1 MTTME
6 SQNMH
11 SSIPVSQ
18 NSDIISNS
26 KLDVDQEQQQIS
38 TLNKTQQAPS
48 KELIKNKLNMN
59 SSLNAKADTNT
70 SLNDQKKKDQSDLFD
85 DEDILYNDEDEN
97 EIFREYNILHDR
109 KLRAMDDIKN
119 INERIKNNMIK
130 IEESKKKLA
139 ELKEEKKKRQ
149 GDIMNLLSNKE
160 SIEEIYKNQ
169 IYLLN
174 NSNYNNNTGANGN
187 NNFNENTASLANDI
201 NNLNNLMNDNSA
213 IHLNSNHNLTIID
226 NDISNND
233 EENFKITLKEIKDSE
248 QEKYVEQVI
257 NMFEDIF
264 KKKDE
269 NINESISDII
279 NNSYELFVNNENN
292 ATIDNDENNNEI
304 SVTNFFSKMS
314 LFIANQSMGKFSEM
328 KINLLLRYLL
338 KINYINTKLTRDIKF
353 VNKKYKEQKRE
364 LNDLISSLEK
374 KNLNLKEKNN
384 RLENNIKEYDDNK
397 LFFDK
402 NNNEEL
408 SHEVV
413 IEYEDGIDKNA
424 EINYEDDVI
433 DDNTIE
439 KENEMMNKGLNPYNT
454 NSNNNNNLKQTPV
467 YRKIENQNN
476 KQNKRIIVKDN
487 DESEDKYL
495 NEFLENKGDTRNKY
509 NLKNKPELK
518 KNSLNSNA
526 INNNNE
532 NSIKKINN
540 TNTNNIINLDKNKR
554 LCPTPQHHIRKTEEE
569 LQNLT
574 TIEKDHYNRVQRI
587 MNSGPKYGIFGVN
600 KYNPETSFNKEGSL
614 FSPKKGITNV
624 PKSSN
629 KIDKTVR
636 IESRQNHNFI
646 GIINMTKVVPI
657 KKKKRETGKKLK
669 DKEDEN
675 EGGIKIIN
683 LEQDF
688 INEEDKDDNDDKKI
702 NTSNSNSN
710 SNINNNSTYDNN
722 ANKDIKSTR
731 QNKNEVQGYYLN
743 IINNVKKAK
752 NENNNNN
759 TNVNNTNN
767 NNLNKKETNEKK
779 ENPEPSY
786 KLNYKRSYKST
797 RIRELNLNNDN
808 NSNNNNNIN
817 TSNSNN
823 NQRNYLLNKM
833 SNVRNELSLNTNV
846 TNPTYN
852 STTSNN
858 DTSKRSHSLSEHQ
871 SEEEN
876 GKKESIRKKYNTKKV
891 IVMNSTNNDVS
902 PNQTLRKKI
911 TSIPVSKVVGLGNK
925 NFSANTYE
933 KVNYKAGSK
942 LHAINKNKK

>member
-1 MTTME
+1 MATME
-6 SQNMH
+6 SQNLY
-11 SSIPVSQ
+11 SSIPLSQ
-18 NSDIISNS
+18 NSDIASNL
-26 KLDVDQEQQQIS
+26 KLDVDQNQQQIS
-38 TLNKTQQAPS
+38 NLNKTQQAPS
-48 KELIKNKLNMN
+48 KEIIKNKLNMN

-85 DEDILYNDEDEN
+85 DEDILYNDDDEN
-97 EIFREYNILHDR
+97 EIFREYNILHDK
-109 KLRAMDDIKN
+109 KLKAMDDIKN
-119 INERIKNNMIK
+119 INERIKNNKVK
-130 IEESKKKLA
+130 IEECKKKLA

-169 IYLLN
+169 IYSLTN
-174 NSNYNNNTGANGN
+174 TNYNNNTGANGN
-187 NNFNENTASLANDI
+187 NNYNENTASLANDI

-213 IHLNSNHNLTIID
+213 IHLNSNHNLTID
-226 NDISNND
+226 NEISNTD
-233 EENFKITLKEIKDSE
+233 EDNFKIAFKEIKESE
-248 QEKYVEQVI
+248 QPKYVEQVI

-279 NNSYELFVNNENN
+279 NNSYELFINNDNN
-292 ATIDNDENNNEI
+292 NNTLDNDVNNNEI

-314 LFIANQSMGKFSEM
+314 LFIVNQSQGKFSEI

-353 VNKKYKEQKRE
+353 VNKKYKEQKKE

-374 KNLNLKEKNN
+374 KNINLQEKNN

-402 NNNEEL
+402 NDNEEL

-454 NSNNNNNLKQTPV
+454 NNSNNNNKKNNNNIVKSNPV
-467 YRKIENQNN
+467 YKIIGNQNN
-476 KQNKRIIVKDN
+476 KQTKRILLKDN

-495 NEFLENKGDTRNKY
+495 NEFIENKDNTRNKY
-509 NLKNKPELK
+509 ILKNKPEI
-518 KNSLNSNA
+518 KNNSMNPNNK
-526 INNNNE
+526 INNNINNNNNE
-532 NSIKKINN
+532 NSIRKIKYSNN
-540 TNTNNIINLDKNKR
+540 NQNNIINIDKNKR

-574 TIEKDHYNRVQRI
+574 SIEKDHYNRVQRI

-600 KYNPETSFNKEGSL
+600 KYNPETSLNKDTNL
-614 FSPKKGITNV
+614 FSPKKNITNV
-624 PKSSN
+624 PRSSN

-646 GIINMTKVVPI
+646 GIINMTKVAPI
-657 KKKKRETGKKLK
+657 KKKKRESGKKIK

-675 EGGIKIIN
+675 DGGIKIIN

-688 INEEDKDDNDDKKI
+688 INEEDEENEEDKKI
-702 NTSNSNSN
+702 NTSNNV
-710 SNINNNSTYDNN
+710 NNNIKNN
-722 ANKDIKSTR
+722 ASKDIKINTH
-731 QNKNEVQGYYLN
+731 QYKNEVQGYYLN

-752 NENNNNN
+752 NENNN
-759 TNVNNTNN
+759 TNN
-767 NNLNKKETNEKK
+767 NTTNLNNNEKK
-779 ENPEPSY
+779 ENPQQSHTY
-786 KLNYKRSYKST
+786 RLNNKRSYKST
-797 RIRELNLNNDN
+797 RIQGLNLNNDLNKDN
-808 NSNNNNNIN
+808 NAPK
-817 TSNSNN
+817 
-823 NQRNYLLNKM
+823 NYLINKM
-833 SNVRNELSLNTNV
+833 KEAKNELSLNTNI

-852 STTSNN
+852 SSTNN
-858 DTSKRSHSLSEHQ
+858 DSSKRSHSLSEHQ

-876 GKKESIRKKYNTKKV
+876 GKKDSNRNKYKTKKI
-891 IVMNSTNNDVS
+891 IVMNSVNNEVS
-902 PNQTLRKKI
+902 PNQTLRKRI
-911 TSIPVSKVVGLGNK
+911 TSIPVSKAIGLGNK
-925 NFSANTYE
+925 NFSASTYE
-933 KVNYKAGSK
+933 KVNYKAGNK
-942 LHAINKNKK
+942 LNVLNKNKK

>member
-1 MTTME
+1 MATME
-6 SQNMH
+6 SQNLH
-11 SSIPVSQ
+11 SSIPLSQ
-18 NSDIISNS
+18 NSDIASNL
-26 KLDVDQEQQQIS
+26 KLDVDQNQQQIS
-38 TLNKTQQAPS
+38 NLNKTQQAPS
-48 KELIKNKLNMN
+48 KEIIKNKLNMN

-85 DEDILYNDEDEN
+85 DEDILYNDDDEN
-97 EIFREYNILHDR
+97 EIFREYNILHDK
-109 KLRAMDDIKN
+109 KLKAMDDIKN
-119 INERIKNNMIK
+119 INERIKNNTVK
-130 IEESKKKLA
+130 IEECKKKLA

-169 IYLLN
+169 IYSLTN
-174 NSNYNNNTGANGN
+174 TNYNNNTGVNGN
-187 NNFNENTASLANDI
+187 NNYNENTASLANDI

-213 IHLNSNHNLTIID
+213 IHLNSNHNLTID
-226 NDISNND
+226 NEISNTD
-233 EENFKITLKEIKDSE
+233 EDNFKIAFKEIKESE
-248 QEKYVEQVI
+248 QPKYVEQVI

-279 NNSYELFVNNENN
+279 NNSYELFINNDNN
-292 ATIDNDENNNEI
+292 NNTLDNDVNNNEI
-304 SVTNFFSKMS
+304 SVTNFFSKIS
-314 LFIANQSMGKFSEM
+314 LFIANQSLGKFSEI

-353 VNKKYKEQKRE
+353 VNKKYKEQKKE

-374 KNLNLKEKNN
+374 KNINLQEKNN

-397 LFFDK
+397 LFFGK
-402 NNNEEL
+402 NDNEEL

-454 NSNNNNNLKQTPV
+454 NNSNNKNNNNIVKSNPV
-467 YRKIENQNN
+467 YKIIGNQNN
-476 KQNKRIIVKDN
+476 KQTKRIILKDN

-495 NEFLENKGDTRNKY
+495 NEFIKNKDNTRNKY
-509 NLKNKPELK
+509 ILKNKPEI
-518 KNSLNSNA
+518 KNNSMNPNNK
-526 INNNNE
+526 INNNINNNNNE
-532 NSIKKINN
+532 NSIRKIKYSNN
-540 TNTNNIINLDKNKR
+540 NQNNIINIDKNKR

-600 KYNPETSFNKEGSL
+600 KYNPETSLNKDTNL
-614 FSPKKGITNV
+614 FSPKKNITNV
-624 PKSSN
+624 PRSSN

-646 GIINMTKVVPI
+646 GIINMTKVAPI
-657 KKKKRETGKKLK
+657 KKKKRESGKKIK

-675 EGGIKIIN
+675 DGGIKIIN

-688 INEEDKDDNDDKKI
+688 INEEDKENEEDKKI
-702 NTSNSNSN
+702 NTSNNVN
-710 SNINNNSTYDNN
+710 NNINNNAS
-722 ANKDIKSTR
+722 KDIKINTHH
-731 QNKNEVQGYYLN
+731 NKNEVQGYYLN

-752 NENNNNN
+752 NENNN
-759 TNVNNTNN
+759 TNN
-767 NNLNKKETNEKK
+767 NTTNLNNNEKK
-779 ENPEPSY
+779 ENPQQSHTY
-786 KLNYKRSYKST
+786 RLNNKRSYKST
-797 RIRELNLNNDN
+797 RIQGLNLNNDLNKDN
-808 NSNNNNNIN
+808 NAPK
-817 TSNSNN
+817 
-823 NQRNYLLNKM
+823 NYLINKM
-833 SNVRNELSLNTNV
+833 KEAKNELSLNTNI

-852 STTSNN
+852 SSTNN
-858 DTSKRSHSLSEHQ
+858 DSSKRSHSLSEHQ

-876 GKKESIRKKYNTKKV
+876 GKKDSNRNKYKTKKF
-891 IVMNSTNNDVS
+891 IVMNSVNNEVS
-902 PNQTLRKKI
+902 PNQTLRKRI
-911 TSIPVSKVVGLGNK
+911 TSIPVSKAIGLGNK
-925 NFSANTYE
+925 NFSASTYE
-933 KVNYKAGSK
+933 KVNYKAGNK
-942 LHAINKNKK
+942 LNVLNKNKK

>member
-1 MTTME
+1 MATME
-6 SQNMH
+6 SQNLH
-11 SSIPVSQ
+11 SSIPLSQ
-18 NSDIISNS
+18 NSDIASNL
-26 KLDVDQEQQQIS
+26 KLDVDQNQQQIS
-38 TLNKTQQAPS
+38 NLNKTQQAPS
-48 KELIKNKLNMN
+48 KEIIKNKLNMN

-85 DEDILYNDEDEN
+85 DEDILYNDDDEN
-97 EIFREYNILHDR
+97 EIFREYNILHDK
-109 KLRAMDDIKN
+109 KLKAMDDIKN
-119 INERIKNNMIK
+119 INERIKNNTVK
-130 IEESKKKLA
+130 IEECKKKLA

-169 IYLLN
+169 IYSLTN
-174 NSNYNNNTGANGN
+174 TNYNNNTGANGN
-187 NNFNENTASLANDI
+187 NNYNENTASLANDI

-213 IHLNSNHNLTIID
+213 IHLNSNHNLTID
-226 NDISNND
+226 NEISNTD
-233 EENFKITLKEIKDSE
+233 EDNFKIAFKEIKESE
-248 QEKYVEQVI
+248 QPKYVEQVI

-279 NNSYELFVNNENN
+279 NNSYELFINNDNN
-292 ATIDNDENNNEI
+292 NNTLDNDVNNNEI

-314 LFIANQSMGKFSEM
+314 LFIANQSLGKFSEI

-353 VNKKYKEQKRE
+353 VNKKYKEQKKE

-374 KNLNLKEKNN
+374 KNINLQEKNN
-384 RLENNIKEYDDNK
+384 RLENNIKEYDDSK

-454 NSNNNNNLKQTPV
+454 NNSNNKNNNNIVKSNPV
-467 YRKIENQNN
+467 YKIIGNQNN
-476 KQNKRIIVKDN
+476 KQTKRIILKDN

-495 NEFLENKGDTRNKY
+495 NEFIKNKDNTRNKY
-509 NLKNKPELK
+509 ILKNKPEI
-518 KNSLNSNA
+518 KNNSMNPNNK
-526 INNNNE
+526 INNNINNNNNE
-532 NSIKKINN
+532 NSIRKIKYSNN
-540 TNTNNIINLDKNKR
+540 NQNNIINIDKNKR

-600 KYNPETSFNKEGSL
+600 KYNPETSLNKDTNL
-614 FSPKKGITNV
+614 FSPKKNITNV
-624 PKSSN
+624 PRSSN

-646 GIINMTKVVPI
+646 GIINMTKVAPI
-657 KKKKRETGKKLK
+657 KKKKRESGKKIK

-675 EGGIKIIN
+675 DGGIKIIN

-688 INEEDKDDNDDKKI
+688 INEEDKENEEDKKI
-702 NTSNSNSN
+702 NTSNNVN
-710 SNINNNSTYDNN
+710 NNINNNNTS
-722 ANKDIKSTR
+722 KDIKNTTH
-731 QNKNEVQGYYLN
+731 QYKNEVQGYYLN

-752 NENNNNN
+752 NENNN
-759 TNVNNTNN
+759 TNN
-767 NNLNKKETNEKK
+767 NTTNLNNNEKK
-779 ENPEPSY
+779 ENPQQSHTY
-786 KLNYKRSYKST
+786 RLNNKRSYKST
-797 RIRELNLNNDN
+797 RIQGLNLNNDLNKDN
-808 NSNNNNNIN
+808 NAPK
-817 TSNSNN
+817 
-823 NQRNYLLNKM
+823 NYLINKM
-833 SNVRNELSLNTNV
+833 KEAKNELSLNTNI

-852 STTSNN
+852 SSTNN
-858 DTSKRSHSLSEHQ
+858 DSSKRSHSLSEHQ

-876 GKKESIRKKYNTKKV
+876 GKKDSNRNKYKTKKI
-891 IVMNSTNNDVS
+891 IVMNSVNNEVS
-902 PNQTLRKKI
+902 PNQTLRKRI
-911 TSIPVSKVVGLGNK
+911 TSIPVSKAIGLGNK
-925 NFSANTYE
+925 NFSASTYE
-933 KVNYKAGSK
+933 KVNYKAGNK
-942 LHAINKNKK
+942 LNVLNKNKK

>member
-1 MTTME
+1 MATME
-6 SQNMH
+6 SQNLH
-11 SSIPVSQ
+11 SSIPLSQ
-18 NSDIISNS
+18 NSDIASNL
-26 KLDVDQEQQQIS
+26 KLDVDQNQQQIS
-38 TLNKTQQAPS
+38 NLNKTQQAPS
-48 KELIKNKLNMN
+48 KEIIKNKLNMN

-85 DEDILYNDEDEN
+85 DEDILYNDDDEN
-97 EIFREYNILHDR
+97 EIFREYNILHDK
-109 KLRAMDDIKN
+109 KLKAMDDIKN
-119 INERIKNNMIK
+119 INERIKNNTVK
-130 IEESKKKLA
+130 IEECKKKLA

-169 IYLLN
+169 IYSLTN
-174 NSNYNNNTGANGN
+174 TNYNNNTGANGN
-187 NNFNENTASLANDI
+187 NNYNENTASLANDI

-213 IHLNSNHNLTIID
+213 IHLNSNHNLTID
-226 NDISNND
+226 NEISNTD
-233 EENFKITLKEIKDSE
+233 EDNFKIAFKEIKESE
-248 QEKYVEQVI
+248 QPKYVEQVI

-279 NNSYELFVNNENN
+279 NNSYELFINNDNN
-292 ATIDNDENNNEI
+292 NNTLDNDVNNNEI

-314 LFIANQSMGKFSEM
+314 LFIANQSLGKFSEI

-353 VNKKYKEQKRE
+353 VNKKYKEQKKE

-374 KNLNLKEKNN
+374 KNINLQEKNN

-402 NNNEEL
+402 NDNEEL

-454 NSNNNNNLKQTPV
+454 NNSNNKNNNNIVKSNPV
-467 YRKIENQNN
+467 YKIIGNQNN
-476 KQNKRIIVKDN
+476 KQTKRIILKDN

-495 NEFLENKGDTRNKY
+495 NEFTKNKDNTRNKY
-509 NLKNKPELK
+509 ILKNKPEI
-518 KNSLNSNA
+518 KNNSMNPNNK
-526 INNNNE
+526 INNNINNNNNE
-532 NSIKKINN
+532 NSIRKIKYSNN
-540 TNTNNIINLDKNKR
+540 NQNNIINIDKNKR

-600 KYNPETSFNKEGSL
+600 KYNPETSLNKDTNL
-614 FSPKKGITNV
+614 FSPKKNITNV
-624 PKSSN
+624 PRSSN

-646 GIINMTKVVPI
+646 GIINMTKVAPI
-657 KKKKRETGKKLK
+657 KKKKRESGKKIK

-675 EGGIKIIN
+675 DGGIKIIN

-688 INEEDKDDNDDKKI
+688 INEEDKENEEDKKI
-702 NTSNSNSN
+702 NTSNNVN
-710 SNINNNSTYDNN
+710 NNINNNAS
-722 ANKDIKSTR
+722 KDIKINTHH
-731 QNKNEVQGYYLN
+731 NKNEVQGYYLN

-752 NENNNNN
+752 NENNN
-759 TNVNNTNN
+759 TNN
-767 NNLNKKETNEKK
+767 NTTNLNNNEKK
-779 ENPEPSY
+779 ENPQQSHTY
-786 KLNYKRSYKST
+786 RLNNKRSYKST
-797 RIRELNLNNDN
+797 RIQGLNLNNDLNKDN
-808 NSNNNNNIN
+808 NAPK
-817 TSNSNN
+817 
-823 NQRNYLLNKM
+823 NYLINKM
-833 SNVRNELSLNTNV
+833 KEAKNELSLNTNI

-852 STTSNN
+852 SSTNN
-858 DTSKRSHSLSEHQ
+858 DSSKRSHSLSEHQ

-876 GKKESIRKKYNTKKV
+876 GKKDSNRNKYKTKKI
-891 IVMNSTNNDVS
+891 IVMNSVNNDVS
-902 PNQTLRKKI
+902 PNQTLRKRI
-911 TSIPVSKVVGLGNK
+911 TSIPVSKAIGLGNK
-925 NFSANTYE
+925 NFSASTYE
-933 KVNYKAGSK
+933 KVNYKAGNK
-942 LHAINKNKK
+942 LNVLNKNKK

>member
-1 MTTME
+1 MATME
-6 SQNMH
+6 SQNLH
-11 SSIPVSQ
+11 SSIPLSQ
-18 NSDIISNS
+18 NSDIASNL
-26 KLDVDQEQQQIS
+26 KLDVDQNQQQIS
-38 TLNKTQQAPS
+38 NLNKTQQAPS
-48 KELIKNKLNMN
+48 KEIIKNKLNMN

-85 DEDILYNDEDEN
+85 DEDILYNDDDEN
-97 EIFREYNILHDR
+97 EIFREYNILHDK
-109 KLRAMDDIKN
+109 KLKAMDDIKN
-119 INERIKNNMIK
+119 INERIKNNKVK
-130 IEESKKKLA
+130 IEECKKKLA

-169 IYLLN
+169 IYSLTN
-174 NSNYNNNTGANGN
+174 TNYNNNTGANGN
-187 NNFNENTASLANDI
+187 NNYNENTASLANDI

-213 IHLNSNHNLTIID
+213 IHLNSNHNLTID
-226 NDISNND
+226 NEISNTD
-233 EENFKITLKEIKDSE
+233 EDNFKIAFKEIKESE
-248 QEKYVEQVI
+248 QPKYVEQVI

-279 NNSYELFVNNENN
+279 NNSYELFINNDNN
-292 ATIDNDENNNEI
+292 NNTLDNDVNNNEI

-314 LFIANQSMGKFSEM
+314 LFIANQSLGKFSEI

-338 KINYINTKLTRDIKF
+338 KINYINIKLTRDIKF
-353 VNKKYKEQKRE
+353 VNKKYKEQKKE

-374 KNLNLKEKNN
+374 KNINLQEKNN
-384 RLENNIKEYDDNK
+384 RLENKIKEYDDNK

-402 NNNEEL
+402 NDNEEL

-454 NSNNNNNLKQTPV
+454 NNSNNKNNNNIVKSNPV
-467 YRKIENQNN
+467 YKIIGNQNN
-476 KQNKRIIVKDN
+476 KQTKRIILKDN

-495 NEFLENKGDTRNKY
+495 NEFIKNKDNTRNKY
-509 NLKNKPELK
+509 ILKNKPEI
-518 KNSLNSNA
+518 KNNSMNPNNK
-526 INNNNE
+526 INNNINNNNNE
-532 NSIKKINN
+532 NSIRKIKYSNN
-540 TNTNNIINLDKNKR
+540 NQNNIINIDKNKR

-600 KYNPETSFNKEGSL
+600 KYNPETSLNKDTNL
-614 FSPKKGITNV
+614 FSPKKNITNV
-624 PKSSN
+624 PRSSN

-646 GIINMTKVVPI
+646 GIINMTKVAPI
-657 KKKKRETGKKLK
+657 KKKKRESGKKIK

-675 EGGIKIIN
+675 DGGIKIIN

-688 INEEDKDDNDDKKI
+688 INEEDKENEEDKKI
-702 NTSNSNSN
+702 NTSNNVN
-710 SNINNNSTYDNN
+710 NNINNNAS
-722 ANKDIKSTR
+722 KDIKNTTH
-731 QNKNEVQGYYLN
+731 QYKNEVQGYYLN

-752 NENNNNN
+752 NENNN
-759 TNVNNTNN
+759 TNN
-767 NNLNKKETNEKK
+767 NTTNLNNNEKK
-779 ENPEPSY
+779 ENPQQSHTY
-786 KLNYKRSYKST
+786 RLNNKRSYKST
-797 RIRELNLNNDN
+797 RIQGLNLNNDLNKDN
-808 NSNNNNNIN
+808 NAPK
-817 TSNSNN
+817 
-823 NQRNYLLNKM
+823 NYLINKM
-833 SNVRNELSLNTNV
+833 KEAKNELSLNTNI

-852 STTSNN
+852 SSTNN
-858 DTSKRSHSLSEHQ
+858 DSSKRSHSLSEHQ

-876 GKKESIRKKYNTKKV
+876 GKKDSNRNKYKTKKI
-891 IVMNSTNNDVS
+891 IVVNNVNNEVS
-902 PNQTLRKKI
+902 PNQTLRKRI
-911 TSIPVSKVVGLGNK
+911 TSIPVSKAIGLGNK
-925 NFSANTYE
+925 NFSASTYE
-933 KVNYKAGSK
+933 KVNYKAGNK
-942 LHAINKNKK
+942 LNVLNKNKK

>member
-1 MTTME
+1 MATME
-6 SQNMH
+6 SQNLH
-11 SSIPVSQ
+11 SSIPLSQ
-18 NSDIISNS
+18 NSDIASNL
-26 KLDVDQEQQQIS
+26 KLDVDQNQQQIS
-38 TLNKTQQAPS
+38 NLNKTQQAPS
-48 KELIKNKLNMN
+48 KEIIKNKLNMN

-85 DEDILYNDEDEN
+85 DEDILYNDDDEN
-97 EIFREYNILHDR
+97 EIFREYNILHDK
-109 KLRAMDDIKN
+109 KLKAMDDIKN
-119 INERIKNNMIK
+119 INERIKNNTVK
-130 IEESKKKLA
+130 IEECKKKLA

-169 IYLLN
+169 IYLLTLN
-174 NSNYNNNTGANGN
+174 NYNNNTGTNGN
-187 NNFNENTASLANDI
+187 NNYNENTASLANDI

-213 IHLNSNHNLTIID
+213 IHLNSNHNLTID
-226 NDISNND
+226 NEISNTD
-233 EENFKITLKEIKDSE
+233 EDNFKIAFKEIKESE
-248 QEKYVEQVI
+248 QPKYVEQVI

-279 NNSYELFVNNENN
+279 NNSYELFINNDNN
-292 ATIDNDENNNEI
+292 NNTLDNDVNNNEI

-314 LFIANQSMGKFSEM
+314 LFIANQSLGKFSEI

-353 VNKKYKEQKRE
+353 VNKKYKEQKKE

-374 KNLNLKEKNN
+374 KNINLQEKNN

-402 NNNEEL
+402 NDNEEL

-454 NSNNNNNLKQTPV
+454 NNSNNKNNNNIVKSNPV
-467 YRKIENQNN
+467 YKIIGNQNN
-476 KQNKRIIVKDN
+476 KQTKRIILKDN

-495 NEFLENKGDTRNKY
+495 NEFIKNKDNTRNKY
-509 NLKNKPELK
+509 ILKNKPEI
-518 KNSLNSNA
+518 KNNMNPNNK
-526 INNNNE
+526 INNNINNNNNE
-532 NSIKKINN
+532 NLIRKIKYSNN
-540 TNTNNIINLDKNKR
+540 NQNNIINIDKNKR

-600 KYNPETSFNKEGSL
+600 KYNPETSLNKDTNL
-614 FSPKKGITNV
+614 FSPKKNITNV
-624 PKSSN
+624 PRSSN

-646 GIINMTKVVPI
+646 GIINMTKVAPI
-657 KKKKRETGKKLK
+657 KKKKRESGKKIK

-675 EGGIKIIN
+675 DGGIKIIN

-688 INEEDKDDNDDKKI
+688 INEEDKENEEDKKI
-702 NTSNSNSN
+702 NTSNNVN
-710 SNINNNSTYDNN
+710 NNINNNNTS
-722 ANKDIKSTR
+722 KDIKNTTH
-731 QNKNEVQGYYLN
+731 QYKNEVQGYYLN

-752 NENNNNN
+752 NENNN
-759 TNVNNTNN
+759 TNN
-767 NNLNKKETNEKK
+767 NTTNLNNNEKK
-779 ENPEPSY
+779 ENPQQSHTY
-786 KLNYKRSYKST
+786 RLNNKRSYKST
-797 RIRELNLNNDN
+797 RIQGLNLNNDLNKDN
-808 NSNNNNNIN
+808 NAPK
-817 TSNSNN
+817 
-823 NQRNYLLNKM
+823 NYLINKM
-833 SNVRNELSLNTNV
+833 KEAKNELSLNTNI

-852 STTSNN
+852 SSTNN
-858 DTSKRSHSLSEHQ
+858 DSSKRSHSLSEHQ

-876 GKKESIRKKYNTKKV
+876 GKKDSNRNKYKTKKI
-891 IVMNSTNNDVS
+891 IVVNNVNNEVS
-902 PNQTLRKKI
+902 PNQTLRKRI
-911 TSIPVSKVVGLGNK
+911 TSIPVSKAIGLGNK
-925 NFSANTYE
+925 NFSASTYE
-933 KVNYKAGSK
+933 KVNYKAGNK
-942 LHAINKNKK
+942 LNVLNKNKK

>member
-1 MTTME
+1 ME
-6 SQNMH
+6 SQNLH
-11 SSIPVSQ
+11 SSIPLSQ
-18 NSDIISNS
+18 NSDIASNL
-26 KLDVDQEQQQIS
+26 KLDVDQNQQQIS
-38 TLNKTQQAPS
+38 NLNKTQQAPS
-48 KELIKNKLNMN
+48 KEIIKNKLNMN

-85 DEDILYNDEDEN
+85 DEDILYNDDDEN
-97 EIFREYNILHDR
+97 EIFREYNILHDK
-109 KLRAMDDIKN
+109 KLKAMDDIKN
-119 INERIKNNMIK
+119 INERIKNNTVK
-130 IEESKKKLA
+130 IEECKKKLA

-169 IYLLN
+169 IYSLTN
-174 NSNYNNNTGANGN
+174 TNYNNNTGANGN
-187 NNFNENTASLANDI
+187 NNYNENTASLANDI

-213 IHLNSNHNLTIID
+213 IHLNSNHNLTID
-226 NDISNND
+226 NEISNTD
-233 EENFKITLKEIKDSE
+233 EDNFKIAFKEIKESE
-248 QEKYVEQVI
+248 QPKYVEQVI

-279 NNSYELFVNNENN
+279 NNSYELFINNDNN
-292 ATIDNDENNNEI
+292 NNTLDNDVNNNEI

-314 LFIANQSMGKFSEM
+314 LFIANQSLGKFSEI

-353 VNKKYKEQKRE
+353 VNKKYKEQKKE

-374 KNLNLKEKNN
+374 KNINLQEKNN

-402 NNNEEL
+402 NDNEEL

-454 NSNNNNNLKQTPV
+454 NNSNNKNNNNIVKSNPV
-467 YRKIENQNN
+467 YKIIGNQNN
-476 KQNKRIIVKDN
+476 KQTKRIILKDN
-487 DESEDKYL
+487 NESEDKYL
-495 NEFLENKGDTRNKY
+495 NEFIKNKDNTRNKY
-509 NLKNKPELK
+509 ILKNKPEI
-518 KNSLNSNA
+518 KNNSMNPNNK
-526 INNNNE
+526 INNNINNNNNE
-532 NSIKKINN
+532 NSIRKIKYSNN
-540 TNTNNIINLDKNKR
+540 NQNNIINIDKNKR

-600 KYNPETSFNKEGSL
+600 KYNPETSLNKDTNL
-614 FSPKKGITNV
+614 FSPKKNITNV
-624 PKSSN
+624 PRSSN

-646 GIINMTKVVPI
+646 GIINMTKVAPI
-657 KKKKRETGKKLK
+657 KKKKRESGKKIK

-675 EGGIKIIN
+675 DGGIKIIN

-688 INEEDKDDNDDKKI
+688 INEEDKENEEDKKI
-702 NTSNSNSN
+702 NTSNNVN
-710 SNINNNSTYDNN
+710 NNINNNAS
-722 ANKDIKSTR
+722 KDIKINTHH
-731 QNKNEVQGYYLN
+731 NKNEVQGYYLN

-752 NENNNNN
+752 NENNN
-759 TNVNNTNN
+759 TNN
-767 NNLNKKETNEKK
+767 NTTNLNNNEKK
-779 ENPEPSY
+779 ENPQQSHTY
-786 KLNYKRSYKST
+786 RLNNKRSYKST
-797 RIRELNLNNDN
+797 RIQGLNLNNDLNKDN
-808 NSNNNNNIN
+808 NAPN
-817 TSNSNN
+817 
-823 NQRNYLLNKM
+823 NYLINKM
-833 SNVRNELSLNTNV
+833 KEAKNELSLNTNI

-852 STTSNN
+852 SSTNN
-858 DTSKRSHSLSEHQ
+858 DSSKRSHSLSEHQ

-876 GKKESIRKKYNTKKV
+876 GKKDSNRNKYKTKKI
-891 IVMNSTNNDVS
+891 IVMNSVNNEVS
-902 PNQTLRKKI
+902 PNQTLRKRI
-911 TSIPVSKVVGLGNK
+911 TSIPVSKAIGLGNK
-925 NFSANTYE
+925 NFSASTYE
-933 KVNYKAGSK
+933 KVNYKAGNK
-942 LHAINKNKK
+942 LNVLNKNKK

>member
-1 MTTME
+1 ME
-6 SQNMH
+6 SQNLH
-11 SSIPVSQ
+11 SSIPLSQ
-18 NSDIISNS
+18 NSDIASNL
-26 KLDVDQEQQQIS
+26 KLDVDQNQQQIS
-38 TLNKTQQAPS
+38 NLNKTQQAPS
-48 KELIKNKLNMN
+48 KEIIKNKLNMN

-85 DEDILYNDEDEN
+85 DEDILYNDDDEN
-97 EIFREYNILHDR
+97 EIFREYNILHDK
-109 KLRAMDDIKN
+109 KLKAMDDIKN
-119 INERIKNNMIK
+119 INERIKNNKVK
-130 IEESKKKLA
+130 IEECKKKLA

-169 IYLLN
+169 IYSLTN
-174 NSNYNNNTGANGN
+174 TNYNNNTGANGN
-187 NNFNENTASLANDI
+187 NNYNENTASLANDI

-213 IHLNSNHNLTIID
+213 IHLNSNHNLTID
-226 NDISNND
+226 NEISNTD
-233 EENFKITLKEIKDSE
+233 EDNFKIAFKEIKESE
-248 QEKYVEQVI
+248 QPKYVEQVI

-279 NNSYELFVNNENN
+279 NNSYELFINNDNN
-292 ATIDNDENNNEI
+292 NNTLDNDVNNNEI

-314 LFIANQSMGKFSEM
+314 LFIANQSLGKFSEI

-353 VNKKYKEQKRE
+353 VNKKYKEQKKE

-374 KNLNLKEKNN
+374 KNINLQEKNN

-402 NNNEEL
+402 NDNEEL

-454 NSNNNNNLKQTPV
+454 NNSNNKNNNNIVKSNPV
-467 YRKIENQNN
+467 YKIIGNQNN
-476 KQNKRIIVKDN
+476 KQTKRIILKDN

-495 NEFLENKGDTRNKY
+495 NEFIKNKDNTRNKY
-509 NLKNKPELK
+509 ILKNKPEI
-518 KNSLNSNA
+518 KNNSMNPNNK
-526 INNNNE
+526 INNNINNNNNE
-532 NSIKKINN
+532 NSIRKIKYSNN
-540 TNTNNIINLDKNKR
+540 NQNNIINIDKNKR

-600 KYNPETSFNKEGSL
+600 KYNPETSLNKDTNL
-614 FSPKKGITNV
+614 FSPKKNITNV
-624 PKSSN
+624 PRSSN

-646 GIINMTKVVPI
+646 GIINMTKVAPI
-657 KKKKRETGKKLK
+657 KKKKRESGKKIK

-675 EGGIKIIN
+675 DGGIKIIN

-688 INEEDKDDNDDKKI
+688 INEEDKENEEDKKI
-702 NTSNSNSN
+702 NTSNNVN
-710 SNINNNSTYDNN
+710 NNINNNAS
-722 ANKDIKSTR
+722 KDIKINTHH
-731 QNKNEVQGYYLN
+731 NKNEVQGYYLN

-752 NENNNNN
+752 NENNN
-759 TNVNNTNN
+759 TNN
-767 NNLNKKETNEKK
+767 NTTNLNNNEKK
-779 ENPEPSY
+779 ENPQQSHTY
-786 KLNYKRSYKST
+786 RLNNKRSYKST
-797 RIRELNLNNDN
+797 RIQGLNLNNDLNKDN
-808 NSNNNNNIN
+808 NAPK
-817 TSNSNN
+817 
-823 NQRNYLLNKM
+823 NYLINKM
-833 SNVRNELSLNTNV
+833 KEAKNELSLNTNI

-852 STTSNN
+852 SSTNN
-858 DTSKRSHSLSEHQ
+858 DSSKRSHSLSEHQ

-876 GKKESIRKKYNTKKV
+876 GKKDSNRNKYKTKKI
-891 IVMNSTNNDVS
+891 IVMNNVNNEVS
-902 PNQTLRKKI
+902 PNQTLRKRI
-911 TSIPVSKVVGLGNK
+911 TSIPVSKAIGLGNK
-925 NFSANTYE
+925 NFSASTYE
-933 KVNYKAGSK
+933 KVNYKAGNK
-942 LHAINKNKK
+942 LNVLNKNKK

>member
-1 MTTME
+1 MATME
-6 SQNMH
+6 SQNLH
-11 SSIPVSQ
+11 SSIPLSQ
-18 NSDIISNS
+18 NSDIASNL
-26 KLDVDQEQQQIS
+26 KLDVDQNQQQIS
-38 TLNKTQQAPS
+38 NLNKTQQAPS
-48 KELIKNKLNMN
+48 KEIIKNKLNMN

-85 DEDILYNDEDEN
+85 DEDILYNDDDEN
-97 EIFREYNILHDR
+97 EIFREYNILHDK
-109 KLRAMDDIKN
+109 KLKAMDDIKN
-119 INERIKNNMIK
+119 INERIKNNTVK
-130 IEESKKKLA
+130 IEECKKKLA

-169 IYLLN
+169 IYSLTN
-174 NSNYNNNTGANGN
+174 TNYNNNTGANGN
-187 NNFNENTASLANDI
+187 NNYNENTASLANDI

-213 IHLNSNHNLTIID
+213 IHLNSNHNLTID
-226 NDISNND
+226 NEISNTD
-233 EENFKITLKEIKDSE
+233 EDNFKIAFKEIKESE
-248 QEKYVEQVI
+248 QPKYVEQVI

-279 NNSYELFVNNENN
+279 NNSYELFINNDNN
-292 ATIDNDENNNEI
+292 NNTLDNDVNNNEI

-314 LFIANQSMGKFSEM
+314 LFIANQSLGKFSEI

-353 VNKKYKEQKRE
+353 VNKKYKEQKKE

-374 KNLNLKEKNN
+374 KNINLQEKNN

-397 LFFDK
+397 LFFGK
-402 NNNEEL
+402 NDNEEL

-454 NSNNNNNLKQTPV
+454 NNSNNKNNNNIVKSNPV
-467 YRKIENQNN
+467 YKIIGNQNN
-476 KQNKRIIVKDN
+476 KQTKRIILKDN

-495 NEFLENKGDTRNKY
+495 NEFIKNKDNTRNKY
-509 NLKNKPELK
+509 ILKNKPEI
-518 KNSLNSNA
+518 KNNSMNPNNK
-526 INNNNE
+526 INNNINNNNNE
-532 NSIKKINN
+532 NSIRKIKYSNN
-540 TNTNNIINLDKNKR
+540 NQNNIINIDKNKR

-600 KYNPETSFNKEGSL
+600 KYNPETSLNKDTNL
-614 FSPKKGITNV
+614 FSPKKNITNV
-624 PKSSN
+624 PRSSN

-646 GIINMTKVVPI
+646 GIINMTKVAPI
-657 KKKKRETGKKLK
+657 KKKKRESGKKIK

-675 EGGIKIIN
+675 DGGIKIIN

-688 INEEDKDDNDDKKI
+688 INEEDKENEEDKKI
-702 NTSNSNSN
+702 NTSNNVN
-710 SNINNNSTYDNN
+710 NNINNNNTS
-722 ANKDIKSTR
+722 KDIKNTTH
-731 QNKNEVQGYYLN
+731 QYKNEVQGYYLN

-752 NENNNNN
+752 NENNN
-759 TNVNNTNN
+759 TNN
-767 NNLNKKETNEKK
+767 NTTNLNNNEKK
-779 ENPEPSY
+779 ENPQQSHTY
-786 KLNYKRSYKST
+786 RLNNKRSYKST
-797 RIRELNLNNDN
+797 RIQGLNLNNDLNKDN
-808 NSNNNNNIN
+808 NAPK
-817 TSNSNN
+817 
-823 NQRNYLLNKM
+823 NYLINKM
-833 SNVRNELSLNTNV
+833 KEAKNELSLNTNI

-852 STTSNN
+852 SSTNN
-858 DTSKRSHSLSEHQ
+858 DSSKRSHSLSEHQ

-876 GKKESIRKKYNTKKV
+876 GKKDSNRNKYKTKKI
-891 IVMNSTNNDVS
+891 IVMNSVNNEVS
-902 PNQTLRKKI
+902 PNQTLRKRI
-911 TSIPVSKVVGLGNK
+911 TSIPVSKAIGLGNK
-925 NFSANTYE
+925 NFSASTYE
-933 KVNYKAGSK
+933 KVNYKAGNK
-942 LHAINKNKK
+942 LNVLNKNKK

>member
-1 MTTME
+1 MATME
-6 SQNMH
+6 SQNLH
-11 SSIPVSQ
+11 SSIPLSQ
-18 NSDIISNS
+18 NSDIASNL
-26 KLDVDQEQQQIS
+26 KLDVDQNQQQIS
-38 TLNKTQQAPS
+38 NLNKTQQAPS
-48 KELIKNKLNMN
+48 KEIIKNKLNMN

-85 DEDILYNDEDEN
+85 DEDILYNDDDEN
-97 EIFREYNILHDR
+97 EIFREYNILHDK
-109 KLRAMDDIKN
+109 KLKAMDDIKN
-119 INERIKNNMIK
+119 INERIKNNTVK
-130 IEESKKKLA
+130 IEECKKKLA

-169 IYLLN
+169 IYSLTN
-174 NSNYNNNTGANGN
+174 TNYNNNTGANGN
-187 NNFNENTASLANDI
+187 NNYNENTASLANDI

-213 IHLNSNHNLTIID
+213 IHLNSNHNLTID
-226 NDISNND
+226 NEISNTD
-233 EENFKITLKEIKDSE
+233 EDNFKIAFKEIKESE
-248 QEKYVEQVI
+248 QPKYVEQVI

-279 NNSYELFVNNENN
+279 NNSYELFINNDNN
-292 ATIDNDENNNEI
+292 NNTLDNDVNNNEI

-314 LFIANQSMGKFSEM
+314 LFIANQSLGKFSEI

-353 VNKKYKEQKRE
+353 VNKKYKEQKKE

-374 KNLNLKEKNN
+374 KNINLQEKNN

-402 NNNEEL
+402 NDNEEL

-454 NSNNNNNLKQTPV
+454 NNSNNKNNNNIVKSNPV
-467 YRKIENQNN
+467 YKIIGNQNN
-476 KQNKRIIVKDN
+476 KQTKRIILKDN

-495 NEFLENKGDTRNKY
+495 NEFIKNKDNTRNKY
-509 NLKNKPELK
+509 ILKNKPEI
-518 KNSLNSNA
+518 KNNSMNPNNK
-526 INNNNE
+526 INNNINNNNNE
-532 NSIKKINN
+532 NSIRKIKYSNN
-540 TNTNNIINLDKNKR
+540 NQNNIINIDKNKR

-600 KYNPETSFNKEGSL
+600 KYNPETSLNKDTNL
-614 FSPKKGITNV
+614 FSPKKNITNV
-624 PKSSN
+624 PRSSN

-646 GIINMTKVVPI
+646 GIINMTKVAPI
-657 KKKKRETGKKLK
+657 KKKKRESGKKIK

-675 EGGIKIIN
+675 DGGIKIIN

-688 INEEDKDDNDDKKI
+688 INEEDKENEEDKKI
-702 NTSNSNSN
+702 NTSNNVN
-710 SNINNNSTYDNN
+710 NNINNNAS
-722 ANKDIKSTR
+722 KDIKINTHH
-731 QNKNEVQGYYLN
+731 NKNEVQGYYLN

-752 NENNNNN
+752 NENNN
-759 TNVNNTNN
+759 TNN
-767 NNLNKKETNEKK
+767 NTTNLNNNEKK
-779 ENPEPSY
+779 ENPQQSHTY
-786 KLNYKRSYKST
+786 RLNNKRSYKST
-797 RIRELNLNNDN
+797 RIQGLNLNNDLNKDN
-808 NSNNNNNIN
+808 NAPK
-817 TSNSNN
+817 
-823 NQRNYLLNKM
+823 NYLINKM
-833 SNVRNELSLNTNV
+833 KEAKNELSLNTNI

-852 STTSNN
+852 SSTNN
-858 DTSKRSHSLSEHQ
+858 DSSKRSHSLSEHQ

-876 GKKESIRKKYNTKKV
+876 GKKDSNRNKYKTKKI
-891 IVMNSTNNDVS
+891 IVMNSVNNDVS
-902 PNQTLRKKI
+902 PNQTLRKRI
-911 TSIPVSKVVGLGNK
+911 TSIPVSKAIGLGNK
-925 NFSANTYE
+925 NFSASTYE
-933 KVNYKAGSK
+933 KVNYKAGNK
-942 LHAINKNKK
+942 LNVLNKNKK

>member
-1 MTTME
+1 ME
-6 SQNMH
+6 SQNLH
-11 SSIPVSQ
+11 SSIPLSQ
-18 NSDIISNS
+18 NSDIASNL
-26 KLDVDQEQQQIS
+26 KLDVDQNQQQIS
-38 TLNKTQQAPS
+38 NLNKTQQAPS
-48 KELIKNKLNMN
+48 KEIIKNKLNMN

-85 DEDILYNDEDEN
+85 DEDILYNDDDEN
-97 EIFREYNILHDR
+97 EIFREYNILHDK
-109 KLRAMDDIKN
+109 KLKAMDDIKN
-119 INERIKNNMIK
+119 INERIKNNTVK
-130 IEESKKKLA
+130 IEECKKKLA

-169 IYLLN
+169 IYSLTN
-174 NSNYNNNTGANGN
+174 TNYNNNTGANGN
-187 NNFNENTASLANDI
+187 NNYNENTASLANDI

-213 IHLNSNHNLTIID
+213 IHLNSNHNLTID
-226 NDISNND
+226 NEISNTD
-233 EENFKITLKEIKDSE
+233 EDNFKIAFKEIKESE
-248 QEKYVEQVI
+248 QPKYVEQVI
-257 NMFEDIF
+257 NMFEDLF

-279 NNSYELFVNNENN
+279 NNSYELFINNDNN
-292 ATIDNDENNNEI
+292 NNTLDNDVNNNEI

-314 LFIANQSMGKFSEM
+314 LFITNQSLGKFSEI

-353 VNKKYKEQKRE
+353 VNKKYKEQKKE

-374 KNLNLKEKNN
+374 KNINLQEKNN

-402 NNNEEL
+402 NDNEEL

-454 NSNNNNNLKQTPV
+454 NNSNNKNNNNIVKSNPV
-467 YRKIENQNN
+467 YKIIGNQNN
-476 KQNKRIIVKDN
+476 KQTKRIILKDN

-495 NEFLENKGDTRNKY
+495 NEFIKNKDNTRNKY
-509 NLKNKPELK
+509 ILKNKPEI
-518 KNSLNSNA
+518 KNNSMNPNNK
-526 INNNNE
+526 INNNINNNNNE
-532 NSIKKINN
+532 NSIRKIKYSNN
-540 TNTNNIINLDKNKR
+540 NQNNIINIDKNKR

-600 KYNPETSFNKEGSL
+600 KYNPETSLNKDTNL
-614 FSPKKGITNV
+614 FSPKKNITNV
-624 PKSSN
+624 PRSSN

-646 GIINMTKVVPI
+646 GIINMTKVAPI
-657 KKKKRETGKKLK
+657 KKKKRESGKKIK

-675 EGGIKIIN
+675 DGGIKIIN

-688 INEEDKDDNDDKKI
+688 INEEDKENEEDKKI
-702 NTSNSNSN
+702 NTSNNVN
-710 SNINNNSTYDNN
+710 NNINNNAS
-722 ANKDIKSTR
+722 KDIKINTHH
-731 QNKNEVQGYYLN
+731 NKNEVQGYYLN

-752 NENNNNN
+752 NENNN
-759 TNVNNTNN
+759 TNN
-767 NNLNKKETNEKK
+767 NTTNLNNNEKK
-779 ENPEPSY
+779 ENPQQSHTY
-786 KLNYKRSYKST
+786 RLNNKRSYKST
-797 RIRELNLNNDN
+797 RIQGLNLNNDLNKDN
-808 NSNNNNNIN
+808 NAPK
-817 TSNSNN
+817 
-823 NQRNYLLNKM
+823 NYLINKM
-833 SNVRNELSLNTNV
+833 KEAKNELSLNTNI

-852 STTSNN
+852 SSTNN
-858 DTSKRSHSLSEHQ
+858 DSSKRSHSLSEHQ

-876 GKKESIRKKYNTKKV
+876 GKKDSNRNKYKTKKI
-891 IVMNSTNNDVS
+891 IVMNSVNNEVS
-902 PNQTLRKKI
+902 PNQTLRKRI
-911 TSIPVSKVVGLGNK
+911 TSIPVSKAIGLGNK
-925 NFSANTYE
+925 NFSASTYE
-933 KVNYKAGSK
+933 KVNYKAGNK
-942 LHAINKNKK
+942 LNVLNKNKK

>member
-1 MTTME
+1 MATME
-6 SQNMH
+6 SQNLH
-11 SSIPVSQ
+11 SSIPLSQ
-18 NSDIISNS
+18 NSDIASNL
-26 KLDVDQEQQQIS
+26 KLDVDQNQQQIS
-38 TLNKTQQAPS
+38 NLNKTQQAPS
-48 KELIKNKLNMN
+48 KEIIKNKLNMN

-85 DEDILYNDEDEN
+85 DEDILYNDDDEN
-97 EIFREYNILHDR
+97 EIFREYNILHDK
-109 KLRAMDDIKN
+109 KLKAMDDIKN
-119 INERIKNNMIK
+119 INERIKNNTVK
-130 IEESKKKLA
+130 IEECKKKLA

-169 IYLLN
+169 IYSLTN
-174 NSNYNNNTGANGN
+174 TNYNNNTGANGN
-187 NNFNENTASLANDI
+187 NNYNENTASLANDI

-213 IHLNSNHNLTIID
+213 IHLNSNHNLTID
-226 NDISNND
+226 NEISNTD
-233 EENFKITLKEIKDSE
+233 EDNFKIAFKEIKESE
-248 QEKYVEQVI
+248 QPKYVEQVI

-279 NNSYELFVNNENN
+279 NNSYELFINNDNN
-292 ATIDNDENNNEI
+292 NNTLDNDVNNNEI

-314 LFIANQSMGKFSEM
+314 LFIANQSLGKFSEI

-353 VNKKYKEQKRE
+353 VNKKYKEQKKE

-374 KNLNLKEKNN
+374 KNINLQEKNN

-402 NNNEEL
+402 NDNEEL

-454 NSNNNNNLKQTPV
+454 NNSNNKNNNNIVKSNPV
-467 YRKIENQNN
+467 YKIIGNQNN
-476 KQNKRIIVKDN
+476 KQTKRIILKDN

-495 NEFLENKGDTRNKY
+495 NEFIKNKDNTRNKY
-509 NLKNKPELK
+509 ILKNKPEI
-518 KNSLNSNA
+518 KNNSMNPNNK
-526 INNNNE
+526 INNNINNKNNE
-532 NSIKKINN
+532 NSIRKIKYSNN
-540 TNTNNIINLDKNKR
+540 NQNNIINIDKNKR

-600 KYNPETSFNKEGSL
+600 KYNPETSLNKDTNL
-614 FSPKKGITNV
+614 FSPKKNITNV
-624 PKSSN
+624 PRSSN

-646 GIINMTKVVPI
+646 GIINMTKVAPI
-657 KKKKRETGKKLK
+657 KKKKRESGKKIK

-675 EGGIKIIN
+675 DGGIKIIN

-688 INEEDKDDNDDKKI
+688 INEEDKENEEDKKI
-702 NTSNSNSN
+702 NTSNNVN
-710 SNINNNSTYDNN
+710 NNINNNAS
-722 ANKDIKSTR
+722 KDIKINTHH
-731 QNKNEVQGYYLN
+731 NKNEVQGYYLN

-752 NENNNNN
+752 NENNN
-759 TNVNNTNN
+759 TNN
-767 NNLNKKETNEKK
+767 NTTNLNNNEKK
-779 ENPEPSY
+779 ENPQQSHTY
-786 KLNYKRSYKST
+786 RLNNKRSYKST
-797 RIRELNLNNDN
+797 RIQGLNLNNDLNKDN
-808 NSNNNNNIN
+808 NAPK
-817 TSNSNN
+817 
-823 NQRNYLLNKM
+823 NYLINKM
-833 SNVRNELSLNTNV
+833 KEAKNELSLNTNI

-852 STTSNN
+852 SSTNN
-858 DTSKRSHSLSEHQ
+858 DSSKRSHSLSEHQ

-876 GKKESIRKKYNTKKV
+876 GKKDSNRNKYKTKKI
-891 IVMNSTNNDVS
+891 IVTNSVNNEVS
-902 PNQTLRKKI
+902 PNQTLRKRI
-911 TSIPVSKVVGLGNK
+911 TSIPVSKAIGLGNK
-925 NFSANTYE
+925 NFSASTYE
-933 KVNYKAGSK
+933 KVNYKAGNK
-942 LHAINKNKK
+942 LNVLNKNKK

>member
-1 MTTME
+1 ME
-6 SQNMH
+6 SQNLH
-11 SSIPVSQ
+11 SSIPLSQ
-18 NSDIISNS
+18 NSDIASNL
-26 KLDVDQEQQQIS
+26 KLDVDQNQQQIS
-38 TLNKTQQAPS
+38 NLNKTQQAPS
-48 KELIKNKLNMN
+48 KEIIKNKLNMN

-85 DEDILYNDEDEN
+85 DEDILYNDDDEN
-97 EIFREYNILHDR
+97 EIFREYNILHDK
-109 KLRAMDDIKN
+109 KLKAMDDIKN
-119 INERIKNNMIK
+119 INERIKNNKVK
-130 IEESKKKLA
+130 IEECKKKLA

-169 IYLLN
+169 IYSLTN
-174 NSNYNNNTGANGN
+174 TNYNNNTGTNGN
-187 NNFNENTASLANDI
+187 NNYNENTASLANDI

-213 IHLNSNHNLTIID
+213 IHLNSNHNLTID
-226 NDISNND
+226 NEISNTD
-233 EENFKITLKEIKDSE
+233 EDNFKIAFKEIKESE
-248 QEKYVEQVI
+248 QPKYVEQVI

-279 NNSYELFVNNENN
+279 NNSYELFINNDNN
-292 ATIDNDENNNEI
+292 NNTLDNDVNNNEI

-314 LFIANQSMGKFSEM
+314 LFIANQSLGKFSEI

-353 VNKKYKEQKRE
+353 VNKKYKEQKKE

-374 KNLNLKEKNN
+374 KNINLQEKNN

-397 LFFDK
+397 LFLDK
-402 NNNEEL
+402 NDNEEL

-439 KENEMMNKGLNPYNT
+439 KENEMMDKGLNPYNT
-454 NSNNNNNLKQTPV
+454 NNSNNKNNNNIVKSNPV
-467 YRKIENQNN
+467 YKIIGNQNN
-476 KQNKRIIVKDN
+476 KQTKRIILKDN

-495 NEFLENKGDTRNKY
+495 NGFIKNKDNTRNKY
-509 NLKNKPELK
+509 ILKNKPEI
-518 KNSLNSNA
+518 KNNSMNPNNK
-526 INNNNE
+526 INNNINNNNNE
-532 NSIKKINN
+532 NSIRKIKYSNN
-540 TNTNNIINLDKNKR
+540 NQNNIINIDKNKR

-600 KYNPETSFNKEGSL
+600 KYNPETSLNKDTNL
-614 FSPKKGITNV
+614 FSPKKNITNV
-624 PKSSN
+624 PRSSN

-646 GIINMTKVVPI
+646 GIINMTKVAPI
-657 KKKKRETGKKLK
+657 KKKKRESGKKIK

-675 EGGIKIIN
+675 DGGIKIIN

-688 INEEDKDDNDDKKI
+688 INEEDKENEEDKKI
-702 NTSNSNSN
+702 NTSNNVN
-710 SNINNNSTYDNN
+710 NNINNNAS
-722 ANKDIKSTR
+722 KDIKNTTH
-731 QNKNEVQGYYLN
+731 QYKNEVQGYYLN

-752 NENNNNN
+752 NENNN
-759 TNVNNTNN
+759 TNN
-767 NNLNKKETNEKK
+767 NTTNLNNNEKK
-779 ENPEPSY
+779 ENPQQSHTY
-786 KLNYKRSYKST
+786 RLNNKRSYKST
-797 RIRELNLNNDN
+797 RIQGLNLNNDLNKDN
-808 NSNNNNNIN
+808 NAPK
-817 TSNSNN
+817 
-823 NQRNYLLNKM
+823 NYLINKM
-833 SNVRNELSLNTNV
+833 KEAKNELSLNTNI

-852 STTSNN
+852 SSTNN
-858 DTSKRSHSLSEHQ
+858 DSSKRSHSLSEHQ

-876 GKKESIRKKYNTKKV
+876 GKKDSNRNKYKTKKI
-891 IVMNSTNNDVS
+891 IVMNSVNNEVS
-902 PNQTLRKKI
+902 PNQTLRKRI
-911 TSIPVSKVVGLGNK
+911 TSIPVSKAIGLGNK
-925 NFSANTYE
+925 NFSASTYE
-933 KVNYKAGSK
+933 KVNYKAGNK
-942 LHAINKNKK
+942 LNVLNKNKK

>member
-1 MTTME
+1 MATME
-6 SQNMH
+6 SQNLH
-11 SSIPVSQ
+11 SSIPLSQ
-18 NSDIISNS
+18 NNDIASNL

-38 TLNKTQQAPS
+38 NLNKTQQAPS
-48 KELIKNKLNMN
+48 KEIIKNKLNMN

-85 DEDILYNDEDEN
+85 DEDILYNDDDEN
-97 EIFREYNILHDR
+97 EIFREYNILHDK
-109 KLRAMDDIKN
+109 KLKAMDDIKN
-119 INERIKNNMIK
+119 INERIKNNTVK
-130 IEESKKKLA
+130 IEECKKKLA

-169 IYLLN
+169 IYSLTN
-174 NSNYNNNTGANGN
+174 TNYNNNTGANGN
-187 NNFNENTASLANDI
+187 NNYNENTASLANDI

-213 IHLNSNHNLTIID
+213 IHLNSNHNLTID
-226 NDISNND
+226 NEISNTD
-233 EENFKITLKEIKDSE
+233 EDNFKIAFKEIKESE
-248 QEKYVEQVI
+248 QPKYVEQVI

-279 NNSYELFVNNENN
+279 NNSYELFINNDNN
-292 ATIDNDENNNEI
+292 NNTLDNDVNNNEI

-314 LFIANQSMGKFSEM
+314 LFIANQSLGKFSEI

-353 VNKKYKEQKRE
+353 VNKKYKEQKKE

-374 KNLNLKEKNN
+374 KNINLQEKNN

-397 LFFDK
+397 LFFGK
-402 NNNEEL
+402 NDNEEL

-454 NSNNNNNLKQTPV
+454 NNSNNKNNNNIVKSNPV
-467 YRKIENQNN
+467 YKIIGNQNN
-476 KQNKRIIVKDN
+476 KQTKRIILKDN

-495 NEFLENKGDTRNKY
+495 NEFIKNKDNTRNKY
-509 NLKNKPELK
+509 ILKNKPEI
-518 KNSLNSNA
+518 KNNSMNPNNK
-526 INNNNE
+526 INNNINNNNNE
-532 NSIKKINN
+532 NSIRKIKYSNN
-540 TNTNNIINLDKNKR
+540 NQNNIINIDKNKR

-600 KYNPETSFNKEGSL
+600 KYNPETSLNKDTNL
-614 FSPKKGITNV
+614 FSPKKNITNV
-624 PKSSN
+624 PRSSN

-646 GIINMTKVVPI
+646 GIINMTKVAPI
-657 KKKKRETGKKLK
+657 KKKKRESGKKIK

-675 EGGIKIIN
+675 DGGIKIIN

-688 INEEDKDDNDDKKI
+688 INEEDKENEEDKKI
-702 NTSNSNSN
+702 NTSNNVN
-710 SNINNNSTYDNN
+710 NNINNNAS
-722 ANKDIKSTR
+722 KDIKNTTH
-731 QNKNEVQGYYLN
+731 QYKNEVQGYYLN

-752 NENNNNN
+752 NENNN
-759 TNVNNTNN
+759 TNN
-767 NNLNKKETNEKK
+767 NTTNLNNNEKK
-779 ENPEPSY
+779 ENPQQSHTY
-786 KLNYKRSYKST
+786 RLNNKRSYKST
-797 RIRELNLNNDN
+797 RIQGLNLNNDLNKDN
-808 NSNNNNNIN
+808 NAPK
-817 TSNSNN
+817 
-823 NQRNYLLNKM
+823 NYLINKM
-833 SNVRNELSLNTNV
+833 KEAKNELSLNTNI

-852 STTSNN
+852 SSTNN
-858 DTSKRSHSLSEHQ
+858 DSSKRSHSLSEHQ

-876 GKKESIRKKYNTKKV
+876 GKKDSNRNKYKTKKI
-891 IVMNSTNNDVS
+891 IVMNSVNNEVS
-902 PNQTLRKKI
+902 PNQTLRKRI
-911 TSIPVSKVVGLGNK
+911 TSIPVSKAIGLGNK
-925 NFSANTYE
+925 NFSASTYE
-933 KVNYKAGSK
+933 KVNYKAGNK
-942 LHAINKNKK
+942 LNVLNKNKK

>member
-1 MTTME
+1 MATME
-6 SQNMH
+6 SQNLH
-11 SSIPVSQ
+11 SSIPLSQ
-18 NSDIISNS
+18 NSDIASNL
-26 KLDVDQEQQQIS
+26 KLDVDQNQQQIS
-38 TLNKTQQAPS
+38 NLNKTQQAPS
-48 KELIKNKLNMN
+48 KEIIKNKLNMN

-85 DEDILYNDEDEN
+85 DEDILYNDDDEN
-97 EIFREYNILHDR
+97 EIFREYNILHDK
-109 KLRAMDDIKN
+109 KLKAMDDIKN
-119 INERIKNNMIK
+119 INERIKNNKVK
-130 IEESKKKLA
+130 IEECKKKLA

-169 IYLLN
+169 IYSLTN
-174 NSNYNNNTGANGN
+174 TNYNNNTGANGN
-187 NNFNENTASLANDI
+187 NNYNENTASLANDI

-213 IHLNSNHNLTIID
+213 IHLNSNHNLTID
-226 NDISNND
+226 NEISNTD
-233 EENFKITLKEIKDSE
+233 EDNFKIAFKEIKESE
-248 QEKYVEQVI
+248 QPKYVEQVI

-279 NNSYELFVNNENN
+279 NNSYELFINNDNN
-292 ATIDNDENNNEI
+292 NNTLDNDVNNNEI

-314 LFIANQSMGKFSEM
+314 LFIANQSLGKFSEI

-353 VNKKYKEQKRE
+353 VNKKYKEQKKE

-374 KNLNLKEKNN
+374 KNINLQEKNN

-402 NNNEEL
+402 NDNEEL

-454 NSNNNNNLKQTPV
+454 NNSNNNNNNIVKSNPV
-467 YRKIENQNN
+467 YKIIGNQNN
-476 KQNKRIIVKDN
+476 KQTKRIILKDN

-495 NEFLENKGDTRNKY
+495 NEFIKNKDNTRNKY
-509 NLKNKPELK
+509 ILKNKPEI
-518 KNSLNSNA
+518 KNNSMNPNNK
-526 INNNNE
+526 INNNINNNNNE
-532 NSIKKINN
+532 NSIRKIKYSNN
-540 TNTNNIINLDKNKR
+540 NQNNIINIDKNKR

-600 KYNPETSFNKEGSL
+600 KYNPETSLNKDTNL
-614 FSPKKGITNV
+614 FSPKKNITNV
-624 PKSSN
+624 PRSSN

-646 GIINMTKVVPI
+646 GIINMTKVAPI
-657 KKKKRETGKKLK
+657 KKKKRESGKKIK

-675 EGGIKIIN
+675 DGGIKIIN

-688 INEEDKDDNDDKKI
+688 INEEDKENEEDKKI
-702 NTSNSNSN
+702 NTSNNVN
-710 SNINNNSTYDNN
+710 NNINNNAS
-722 ANKDIKSTR
+722 KDIKINTHH
-731 QNKNEVQGYYLN
+731 NKNEVQGYYLN

-752 NENNNNN
+752 NENNN
-759 TNVNNTNN
+759 TNN
-767 NNLNKKETNEKK
+767 NITNLNNNEKK
-779 ENPEPSY
+779 ENPQQSHTY
-786 KLNYKRSYKST
+786 RLNNKRSYKST
-797 RIRELNLNNDN
+797 RIQGLNLNNDLNKDN
-808 NSNNNNNIN
+808 NAPK
-817 TSNSNN
+817 
-823 NQRNYLLNKM
+823 NYLINKM
-833 SNVRNELSLNTNV
+833 KEAKNELSLNTNI

-852 STTSNN
+852 SSTNN
-858 DTSKRSHSLSEHQ
+858 DSSKRSHSLSEHQ

-876 GKKESIRKKYNTKKV
+876 GKKDSNRNKYKTKKI
-891 IVMNSTNNDVS
+891 IVMNSVNNEVS
-902 PNQTLRKKI
+902 PNQTLRKRI
-911 TSIPVSKVVGLGNK
+911 TSIPVSKAIGLGNK
-925 NFSANTYE
+925 NFSASTYE
-933 KVNYKAGSK
+933 KVNYKAGNK
-942 LHAINKNKK
+942 LNVLNKNKK

>member
-1 MTTME
+1 MATME
-6 SQNMH
+6 SQNLH
-11 SSIPVSQ
+11 SSIPLSQ
-18 NSDIISNS
+18 NSDIASNL
-26 KLDVDQEQQQIS
+26 KLDVDQNQQQIS
-38 TLNKTQQAPS
+38 NLNKTQQAPS
-48 KELIKNKLNMN
+48 KEIIKNKLNMN

-85 DEDILYNDEDEN
+85 DEDILYNDDDEN
-97 EIFREYNILHDR
+97 EIFREYNILHDK
-109 KLRAMDDIKN
+109 KLKAMDDIKN
-119 INERIKNNMIK
+119 INERIKNNKVK
-130 IEESKKKLA
+130 IEECKKKLA

-169 IYLLN
+169 IYSLTN
-174 NSNYNNNTGANGN
+174 TNYNNNTGANGN
-187 NNFNENTASLANDI
+187 NNYNENTASLANDI

-213 IHLNSNHNLTIID
+213 IHLNSNHNLTID
-226 NDISNND
+226 NEISNTD
-233 EENFKITLKEIKDSE
+233 EDNFKIAFKEIKESE
-248 QEKYVEQVI
+248 QPKYVEQVI

-269 NINESISDII
+269 NINKSLSDII
-279 NNSYELFVNNENN
+279 NNSYELFINNDNN
-292 ATIDNDENNNEI
+292 NNTLDNDVNNNEI

-314 LFIANQSMGKFSEM
+314 LFIANQSLGKFSEI

-353 VNKKYKEQKRE
+353 VNKKYKEQKKE

-374 KNLNLKEKNN
+374 KNINLQEKNN

-402 NNNEEL
+402 NDNEEL

-454 NSNNNNNLKQTPV
+454 NNSNNKNNNNIVKSNPV
-467 YRKIENQNN
+467 YKIIGNQNN
-476 KQNKRIIVKDN
+476 KQTKRIILKDN

-495 NEFLENKGDTRNKY
+495 NEFIKNKDNTRNKY
-509 NLKNKPELK
+509 ILKNKPEI
-518 KNSLNSNA
+518 KNNSMNPNNK
-526 INNNNE
+526 INNNINNNNNE
-532 NSIKKINN
+532 NSIRKIKYSNN
-540 TNTNNIINLDKNKR
+540 NQNNIINIDKNKR

-600 KYNPETSFNKEGSL
+600 KYNPETSLNKDTNL
-614 FSPKKGITNV
+614 FSPKKNITNV
-624 PKSSN
+624 PRSSN

-646 GIINMTKVVPI
+646 GIINMTKVAPI
-657 KKKKRETGKKLK
+657 KKKKRESGKKIK

-675 EGGIKIIN
+675 DGGIKIIN

-688 INEEDKDDNDDKKI
+688 INEEDKENEEDKKI
-702 NTSNSNSN
+702 NTSNNVN
-710 SNINNNSTYDNN
+710 NNINNNAS
-722 ANKDIKSTR
+722 KDIKINTHH
-731 QNKNEVQGYYLN
+731 NKNEVQGYYLN

-752 NENNNNN
+752 NENNN
-759 TNVNNTNN
+759 TNN
-767 NNLNKKETNEKK
+767 NITNLNNNEKK
-779 ENPEPSY
+779 ENPQQSHTY
-786 KLNYKRSYKST
+786 RLNNKRSYKST
-797 RIRELNLNNDN
+797 RIQGLNLNNDLNKDN
-808 NSNNNNNIN
+808 NAPK
-817 TSNSNN
+817 
-823 NQRNYLLNKM
+823 NYLINKM
-833 SNVRNELSLNTNV
+833 KEAKNELSLNTNI

-852 STTSNN
+852 SSTNN
-858 DTSKRSHSLSEHQ
+858 DSSKRSHSLSEHQ

-876 GKKESIRKKYNTKKV
+876 GKKDSNRNKYKTKKI
-891 IVMNSTNNDVS
+891 IVMNSVNNEVS
-902 PNQTLRKKI
+902 PNQTLRKRI
-911 TSIPVSKVVGLGNK
+911 TSIPVSKAIGLGNK
-925 NFSANTYE
+925 NFSASTYE
-933 KVNYKAGSK
+933 KVNYKAGNK
-942 LHAINKNKK
+942 LNVLNKNKK

>member
-1 MTTME
+1 MATME
-6 SQNMH
+6 SQNLH
-11 SSIPVSQ
+11 SSIPLSQ
-18 NSDIISNS
+18 NSDIASNL
-26 KLDVDQEQQQIS
+26 KLDVDQNQQQIS
-38 TLNKTQQAPS
+38 NLNKTQQAPS
-48 KELIKNKLNMN
+48 KEIIKNKLNMN

-85 DEDILYNDEDEN
+85 DEDILYNDDDEN
-97 EIFREYNILHDR
+97 EIFREYNILHDK
-109 KLRAMDDIKN
+109 KLKAMDDIKN
-119 INERIKNNMIK
+119 INERIKNNTVK
-130 IEESKKKLA
+130 IEECKKKLA

-169 IYLLN
+169 IYSLTN
-174 NSNYNNNTGANGN
+174 TNYNNNTGANGN
-187 NNFNENTASLANDI
+187 NNYNENTASLANDI

-213 IHLNSNHNLTIID
+213 IHLNSNHNLTID
-226 NDISNND
+226 NEISNTD
-233 EENFKITLKEIKDSE
+233 EDNFKIAFKEIKESE
-248 QEKYVEQVI
+248 QPKYVEQVI

-279 NNSYELFVNNENN
+279 NNSYELFINNDNN
-292 ATIDNDENNNEI
+292 NNTLDNDVNNNEI

-314 LFIANQSMGKFSEM
+314 LFIANQSLGKFSEI

-353 VNKKYKEQKRE
+353 VNKKYKEQKKE

-374 KNLNLKEKNN
+374 KNINLQEKNN

-402 NNNEEL
+402 NDNEEL

-454 NSNNNNNLKQTPV
+454 NNSNNKNNNNIVKSNPV
-467 YRKIENQNN
+467 YKIIGNQNN
-476 KQNKRIIVKDN
+476 KQTKRIILKDN
-487 DESEDKYL
+487 DESENKYL
-495 NEFLENKGDTRNKY
+495 NEFIENKDNTRNKY
-509 NLKNKPELK
+509 ILKNKPEI
-518 KNSLNSNA
+518 KNNSMNPNNK
-526 INNNNE
+526 INNNINNNNNE
-532 NSIKKINN
+532 NSIRKIKYSNN
-540 TNTNNIINLDKNKR
+540 NQNNIINIDKNKR

-600 KYNPETSFNKEGSL
+600 KYNPETSLNKDTNL
-614 FSPKKGITNV
+614 FSPKKNITNV
-624 PKSSN
+624 PRSSN

-646 GIINMTKVVPI
+646 GIINMTKVAPI
-657 KKKKRETGKKLK
+657 KKKKRESGKKIK

-675 EGGIKIIN
+675 DGGIKIIN

-688 INEEDKDDNDDKKI
+688 INEEDKENEEDKKI
-702 NTSNSNSN
+702 NTSNNVN
-710 SNINNNSTYDNN
+710 NNINNNAS
-722 ANKDIKSTR
+722 KDIKNTTH
-731 QNKNEVQGYYLN
+731 QYKNEVQGYYLN

-752 NENNNNN
+752 NENNN
-759 TNVNNTNN
+759 TNN
-767 NNLNKKETNEKK
+767 NTTNLNNNEKK
-779 ENPEPSY
+779 ENPQQSHTY
-786 KLNYKRSYKST
+786 RLNNKRSYKST
-797 RIRELNLNNDN
+797 RIQGLNLNNDLNKDN
-808 NSNNNNNIN
+808 NAPK
-817 TSNSNN
+817 
-823 NQRNYLLNKM
+823 NYLINKM
-833 SNVRNELSLNTNV
+833 KEAKNELSLNTNI

-852 STTSNN
+852 SSTNN
-858 DTSKRSHSLSEHQ
+858 DSSKRSHSLSEHQ

-876 GKKESIRKKYNTKKV
+876 GKKDSNRNKYKTKKI
-891 IVMNSTNNDVS
+891 IVMNSVNNEVS
-902 PNQTLRKKI
+902 PNQTLRKRI
-911 TSIPVSKVVGLGNK
+911 TSIPVSKAIGLGNK
-925 NFSANTYE
+925 NFSASTYE
-933 KVNYKAGSK
+933 KVNYKAGNK
-942 LHAINKNKK
+942 LNVLNKNKK

>member
-1 MTTME
+1 ME
-6 SQNMH
+6 SQNLH
-11 SSIPVSQ
+11 SSIPLSQ
-18 NSDIISNS
+18 NSDIASNL
-26 KLDVDQEQQQIS
+26 KLDVDQNQQQIS
-38 TLNKTQQAPS
+38 NLNKTQQAPS
-48 KELIKNKLNMN
+48 KEIIKNKLNMN

-85 DEDILYNDEDEN
+85 DEDILYNDDDEN
-97 EIFREYNILHDR
+97 EIFREYNILHDK
-109 KLRAMDDIKN
+109 KLKAMDDIKN
-119 INERIKNNMIK
+119 INERIKNNKVK
-130 IEESKKKLA
+130 IEECKKKLA

-169 IYLLN
+169 IYSLTN
-174 NSNYNNNTGANGN
+174 TNYNNNTGANGN
-187 NNFNENTASLANDI
+187 NNYNENTASLANDI

-213 IHLNSNHNLTIID
+213 IHLNSNHNLTID
-226 NDISNND
+226 NEISNTD
-233 EENFKITLKEIKDSE
+233 EDNFKIAFKEIKESE
-248 QEKYVEQVI
+248 QPKYVEQVI

-279 NNSYELFVNNENN
+279 NNSYELFINNDNN
-292 ATIDNDENNNEI
+292 NNTLDNDVNNNEI

-314 LFIANQSMGKFSEM
+314 LFIANQSLGKFSEI

-353 VNKKYKEQKRE
+353 VNKKYKEQKKE

-374 KNLNLKEKNN
+374 KNINLQEKNN

-402 NNNEEL
+402 NDNEEL

-439 KENEMMNKGLNPYNT
+439 KENEMMDKGLNPYNT
-454 NSNNNNNLKQTPV
+454 NNSNNKNNNNIVKSNPV
-467 YRKIENQNN
+467 YKIIGNQNN
-476 KQNKRIIVKDN
+476 KQTKRIILKDN

-495 NEFLENKGDTRNKY
+495 NEFIKNKDNTRNKY
-509 NLKNKPELK
+509 ILKNKPEI
-518 KNSLNSNA
+518 KNNSMNPNNK
-526 INNNNE
+526 INNNINNNNNE
-532 NSIKKINN
+532 NSIRKIKYSNN
-540 TNTNNIINLDKNKR
+540 NQNNIINIDKNKR

-600 KYNPETSFNKEGSL
+600 KYNPETSLNKDTNL
-614 FSPKKGITNV
+614 FSPKKNITNV
-624 PKSSN
+624 PRSSN

-646 GIINMTKVVPI
+646 GIINMTKVAPI
-657 KKKKRETGKKLK
+657 KKKKRESGKKIK

-675 EGGIKIIN
+675 DGGIKIIN

-688 INEEDKDDNDDKKI
+688 INEEDKENEEDKKI
-702 NTSNSNSN
+702 NTSNNVN
-710 SNINNNSTYDNN
+710 NNINKNNTS
-722 ANKDIKSTR
+722 KDIKNTTH
-731 QNKNEVQGYYLN
+731 QYKNEVQGYYLN

-752 NENNNNN
+752 NENNN
-759 TNVNNTNN
+759 TNN
-767 NNLNKKETNEKK
+767 NTTNLNNNEKK
-779 ENPEPSY
+779 ENPQQSHTY
-786 KLNYKRSYKST
+786 RLNNKRSYKST
-797 RIRELNLNNDN
+797 RIQGLNLNNDLNKDN
-808 NSNNNNNIN
+808 NAPK
-817 TSNSNN
+817 
-823 NQRNYLLNKM
+823 NYLINKM
-833 SNVRNELSLNTNV
+833 KEAKNELSLNTNI

-852 STTSNN
+852 SSTNN
-858 DTSKRSHSLSEHQ
+858 DSSKRSHSLSEHQ

-876 GKKESIRKKYNTKKV
+876 GKKDSNRNKYKTKKI
-891 IVMNSTNNDVS
+891 IVMNSVNNEVS
-902 PNQTLRKKI
+902 PNQTLRKRI
-911 TSIPVSKVVGLGNK
+911 TSIPVSKAIGLGNK
-925 NFSANTYE
+925 NFSASTYE
-933 KVNYKAGSK
+933 KVNYKAGNK
-942 LHAINKNKK
+942 LNVLNKNKK

>member
-1 MTTME
+1 ME
-6 SQNMH
+6 SQNLY
-11 SSIPVSQ
+11 SSIPLSQ
-18 NSDIISNS
+18 NSDIASNL

-38 TLNKTQQAPS
+38 NLNKTQQAPS
-48 KELIKNKLNMN
+48 KEIIKNKLNMN

-85 DEDILYNDEDEN
+85 DEDILYNDDDEN
-97 EIFREYNILHDR
+97 EIFREYNILHDK
-109 KLRAMDDIKN
+109 KLKAMDDIKN
-119 INERIKNNMIK
+119 INERIKNNTVK
-130 IEESKKKLA
+130 IEECKKKLA

-169 IYLLN
+169 IYSLTN
-174 NSNYNNNTGANGN
+174 TNYNNNTGANGN
-187 NNFNENTASLANDI
+187 NNYNENTASLANDI

-213 IHLNSNHNLTIID
+213 IHLNSNHNLTID
-226 NDISNND
+226 NEISNTD
-233 EENFKITLKEIKDSE
+233 EDNFKIAFKEIKESE
-248 QEKYVEQVI
+248 QPKYVEQVI

-279 NNSYELFVNNENN
+279 NNSYELFINNDNN
-292 ATIDNDENNNEI
+292 NNTLDNDVNNNEI

-314 LFIANQSMGKFSEM
+314 LFIANQSLGKFSEI

-353 VNKKYKEQKRE
+353 VNKKYKEQKKE

-374 KNLNLKEKNN
+374 KNINLQEKNN

-402 NNNEEL
+402 NDNEEL

-454 NSNNNNNLKQTPV
+454 NNSNNKNNNNIVKSNPV
-467 YRKIENQNN
+467 YKIIGNQNN
-476 KQNKRIIVKDN
+476 KQTKRIILKDN

-495 NEFLENKGDTRNKY
+495 NEFIKNKDNTRNKY
-509 NLKNKPELK
+509 ILKNKPEI
-518 KNSLNSNA
+518 KNNSMNPNNK
-526 INNNNE
+526 INNNINNNNNE
-532 NSIKKINN
+532 NSIRKIKYSNN
-540 TNTNNIINLDKNKR
+540 NQNNIINIDKNKR

-600 KYNPETSFNKEGSL
+600 KYNPETSLNKDTNL
-614 FSPKKGITNV
+614 FSPKKNITNV
-624 PKSSN
+624 PRSSN

-646 GIINMTKVVPI
+646 GIINMTKVAPI
-657 KKKKRETGKKLK
+657 KKKKRESGKKIK

-675 EGGIKIIN
+675 DGGIKIIN

-688 INEEDKDDNDDKKI
+688 INEEDKENEEDKKI
-702 NTSNSNSN
+702 NTSNNVN
-710 SNINNNSTYDNN
+710 NNINNNNTS
-722 ANKDIKSTR
+722 KDIKNTSH
-731 QNKNEVQGYYLN
+731 QYKNEVQGYYLN

-752 NENNNNN
+752 NENNN
-759 TNVNNTNN
+759 TNN
-767 NNLNKKETNEKK
+767 NTTNLNNNEKK
-779 ENPEPSY
+779 ENPQQSHTY
-786 KLNYKRSYKST
+786 RLNNKRSYKST
-797 RIRELNLNNDN
+797 RIQGLNLNNDLNKDN
-808 NSNNNNNIN
+808 NAPK
-817 TSNSNN
+817 
-823 NQRNYLLNKM
+823 NYLINKM
-833 SNVRNELSLNTNV
+833 KEAKNELSLNTNI

-852 STTSNN
+852 SSTNN
-858 DTSKRSHSLSEHQ
+858 DSSKRSHSLSEHQ

-876 GKKESIRKKYNTKKV
+876 GKKDSNRNKYKTKKI
-891 IVMNSTNNDVS
+891 IVVNSVNNEVS
-902 PNQTLRKKI
+902 PNQTLRKRI
-911 TSIPVSKVVGLGNK
+911 TSIPVSKAIGLGNK
-925 NFSANTYE
+925 NFSASTYE
-933 KVNYKAGSK
+933 KVNYKAGNK
-942 LHAINKNKK
+942 LNVLNKNKK

>member
-1 MTTME
+1 MATME
-6 SQNMH
+6 SQNLH
-11 SSIPVSQ
+11 SSIPLSQ
-18 NSDIISNS
+18 NSDIASNL
-26 KLDVDQEQQQIS
+26 KLDVDQNQQQIS
-38 TLNKTQQAPS
+38 NLNKTQQAPS
-48 KELIKNKLNMN
+48 KEIIKNKLNMN

-85 DEDILYNDEDEN
+85 DEDILYNDDDEN
-97 EIFREYNILHDR
+97 EIFREYNILHDK
-109 KLRAMDDIKN
+109 KLKAMDDIKN
-119 INERIKNNMIK
+119 INERIKNNTVK
-130 IEESKKKLA
+130 IEECKKKLA

-169 IYLLN
+169 IYSLTN
-174 NSNYNNNTGANGN
+174 TNYNNNTGANGN
-187 NNFNENTASLANDI
+187 NNYNENTASLANDI

-213 IHLNSNHNLTIID
+213 IHLNSNHNLTID
-226 NDISNND
+226 NEISNTD
-233 EENFKITLKEIKDSE
+233 EDNFKIAFKEIKESE
-248 QEKYVEQVI
+248 QPKYVEQVI

-279 NNSYELFVNNENN
+279 NNSYELFINNDNN
-292 ATIDNDENNNEI
+292 NNTLDNDVNNNEI

-314 LFIANQSMGKFSEM
+314 LFIANQSLGKFSEI

-353 VNKKYKEQKRE
+353 VNKKYKEQKKE

-374 KNLNLKEKNN
+374 KNINLQEKNN

-397 LFFDK
+397 LFFGK
-402 NNNEEL
+402 NDNEEL

-454 NSNNNNNLKQTPV
+454 NNSNNKNNNNIVKSNPV
-467 YRKIENQNN
+467 YKIIGNQNN
-476 KQNKRIIVKDN
+476 KQTKRIILKDN

-495 NEFLENKGDTRNKY
+495 NEFIKNKDNTRNKY
-509 NLKNKPELK
+509 ILKNKPEI
-518 KNSLNSNA
+518 KNNSMNPNNK
-526 INNNNE
+526 INNNINNNNNE
-532 NSIKKINN
+532 NSIRKIKYSNN
-540 TNTNNIINLDKNKR
+540 NQNNIINIDKNKR

-574 TIEKDHYNRVQRI
+574 SIEKDHYNRVQRI

-600 KYNPETSFNKEGSL
+600 KYNPETSLNKDTNL
-614 FSPKKGITNV
+614 FSPKKNITNV
-624 PKSSN
+624 PRSSN

-646 GIINMTKVVPI
+646 GIINMTKVAPI
-657 KKKKRETGKKLK
+657 KKKKRESGKKIK

-675 EGGIKIIN
+675 DGGIKIIN

-688 INEEDKDDNDDKKI
+688 INEEDKENEEDKKI
-702 NTSNSNSN
+702 NTSNNVN
-710 SNINNNSTYDNN
+710 NNINNNAS
-722 ANKDIKSTR
+722 KDIKINTHH
-731 QNKNEVQGYYLN
+731 NKNEVQGYYLN

-752 NENNNNN
+752 NENNN
-759 TNVNNTNN
+759 TNN
-767 NNLNKKETNEKK
+767 NTTNLNNNEKK
-779 ENPEPSY
+779 ENPQQSHTY
-786 KLNYKRSYKST
+786 RLNNKRSYKST
-797 RIRELNLNNDN
+797 RIQGLNLNNDLNKDN
-808 NSNNNNNIN
+808 NAPK
-817 TSNSNN
+817 
-823 NQRNYLLNKM
+823 NYLINKM
-833 SNVRNELSLNTNV
+833 KEAKNELSLNTNI

-852 STTSNN
+852 SSTNN
-858 DTSKRSHSLSEHQ
+858 DSSKRSHSLSEHQ

-876 GKKESIRKKYNTKKV
+876 GKKDSNRNKYKTKKI
-891 IVMNSTNNDVS
+891 IVVNNVNNEVS
-902 PNQTLRKKI
+902 PNQTLRKRI
-911 TSIPVSKVVGLGNK
+911 TSIPVSKAIGLGNK
-925 NFSANTYE
+925 NFSASTYE
-933 KVNYKAGSK
+933 KVNYKAGNK
-942 LHAINKNKK
+942 LNVLNKNKK

>member
-1 MTTME
+1 ME
-6 SQNMH
+6 SQNLH
-11 SSIPVSQ
+11 SSIPLSQ
-18 NSDIISNS
+18 NSDIASNL
-26 KLDVDQEQQQIS
+26 KLDVDQNQQQIS
-38 TLNKTQQAPS
+38 NLNKTQQAPS
-48 KELIKNKLNMN
+48 KEIIKNKLNMN

-85 DEDILYNDEDEN
+85 DEDILYNDDDEN
-97 EIFREYNILHDR
+97 EIFREYNILHDK
-109 KLRAMDDIKN
+109 KLKAMDDIKN
-119 INERIKNNMIK
+119 INERIKNNTVK
-130 IEESKKKLA
+130 IEECKKKLA

-169 IYLLN
+169 IYSLTN
-174 NSNYNNNTGANGN
+174 TNYNNNTGANGN
-187 NNFNENTASLANDI
+187 NNYNENTASLANDI

-213 IHLNSNHNLTIID
+213 IHLNSNHNLTID
-226 NDISNND
+226 NEISNTD
-233 EENFKITLKEIKDSE
+233 EDNFKIAFKEIKESE
-248 QEKYVEQVI
+248 QPKYVEQVI

-279 NNSYELFVNNENN
+279 NNSYELFINNDNN
-292 ATIDNDENNNEI
+292 NNTLDNDVNNNEI

-314 LFIANQSMGKFSEM
+314 LFIANQSLGKFSEI

-353 VNKKYKEQKRE
+353 VNKKYKEQKKE

-374 KNLNLKEKNN
+374 KNINLQEKNN

-402 NNNEEL
+402 NDNEEL

-454 NSNNNNNLKQTPV
+454 NNSNNKNNNNIVKSNPV
-467 YRKIENQNN
+467 YKIIGNQNN
-476 KQNKRIIVKDN
+476 KQTKRIILKDN

-495 NEFLENKGDTRNKY
+495 NEFIKNKDNTRNKY
-509 NLKNKPELK
+509 ILKNKPEI
-518 KNSLNSNA
+518 KNNSMNPNNK
-526 INNNNE
+526 INNNINNNNNE
-532 NSIKKINN
+532 NSIRKIKYSNN
-540 TNTNNIINLDKNKR
+540 NQNNIINIDKNKR

-600 KYNPETSFNKEGSL
+600 KYNPETSLNKDTNL
-614 FSPKKGITNV
+614 FSPKKNITNV
-624 PKSSN
+624 PRSSN

-646 GIINMTKVVPI
+646 GIINMTKVAPI
-657 KKKKRETGKKLK
+657 KKKKRESGKKIK

-675 EGGIKIIN
+675 DGGIKIIN

-688 INEEDKDDNDDKKI
+688 INEEDKENEEDKKI
-702 NTSNSNSN
+702 NTSNNVN
-710 SNINNNSTYDNN
+710 NNINNNNTS
-722 ANKDIKSTR
+722 KDIKNTSH
-731 QNKNEVQGYYLN
+731 QYKNEVQGYYLN

-752 NENNNNN
+752 NENNN
-759 TNVNNTNN
+759 TNN
-767 NNLNKKETNEKK
+767 NTTNLNNNEKK
-779 ENPEPSY
+779 ENPQQSHTY
-786 KLNYKRSYKST
+786 RLNNKRSYKST
-797 RIRELNLNNDN
+797 RIQGLNLNNDLNKDN
-808 NSNNNNNIN
+808 NAPK
-817 TSNSNN
+817 
-823 NQRNYLLNKM
+823 NYLINKM
-833 SNVRNELSLNTNV
+833 KEAKNELSLNTNI

-852 STTSNN
+852 SSTNN
-858 DTSKRSHSLSEHQ
+858 DSSKRSHSLSEHQ

-876 GKKESIRKKYNTKKV
+876 GKKDSNRNKYKTKKF
-891 IVMNSTNNDVS
+891 IVMNSVNNEVS
-902 PNQTLRKKI
+902 PNQTLRKRI
-911 TSIPVSKVVGLGNK
+911 TSIPVSKAIGLGNK
-925 NFSANTYE
+925 NFSASTYE
-933 KVNYKAGSK
+933 KVNYKAGNK
-942 LHAINKNKK
+942 LNVLNKNKK

>member
-1 MTTME
+1 MATME
-6 SQNMH
+6 SQNLH
-11 SSIPVSQ
+11 SSIPLSQ
-18 NSDIISNS
+18 NSDIASNL

-38 TLNKTQQAPS
+38 NLNKTQQAPS
-48 KELIKNKLNMN
+48 KEIIKNKLNMN

-85 DEDILYNDEDEN
+85 DEDILYNDDDEN
-97 EIFREYNILHDR
+97 EIFREYNILHDK
-109 KLRAMDDIKN
+109 KLKAMDDIKN
-119 INERIKNNMIK
+119 INERIKNNKVK
-130 IEESKKKLA
+130 IEECKKKLA

-169 IYLLN
+169 IYSLTN
-174 NSNYNNNTGANGN
+174 TNYNNNTGANGN
-187 NNFNENTASLANDI
+187 NNYNENTASLANDI

-213 IHLNSNHNLTIID
+213 IHLNSNHNLTID
-226 NDISNND
+226 NEISNTD
-233 EENFKITLKEIKDSE
+233 EDNFKIAFKEIKESE
-248 QEKYVEQVI
+248 QPKYVEQVI

-279 NNSYELFVNNENN
+279 NNSYELFINNDNN
-292 ATIDNDENNNEI
+292 NNTLDNDVNNNEI

-314 LFIANQSMGKFSEM
+314 LFIANQSLGKFSEI

-353 VNKKYKEQKRE
+353 VNKKYKEQKKE

-374 KNLNLKEKNN
+374 KNINLQEKNN
-384 RLENNIKEYDDNK
+384 RLENKIKEYDDNK

-402 NNNEEL
+402 NDNEEL

-454 NSNNNNNLKQTPV
+454 NNSNNKNNNNIVKSNPV
-467 YRKIENQNN
+467 YKIIGNQNN
-476 KQNKRIIVKDN
+476 KQTKRIILKDN

-495 NEFLENKGDTRNKY
+495 NEFIKNKDNTRNKY
-509 NLKNKPELK
+509 ILKNKPEI
-518 KNSLNSNA
+518 KNNSMNPNNK
-526 INNNNE
+526 INNNINNNNNE
-532 NSIKKINN
+532 NSIRKIKYSNN
-540 TNTNNIINLDKNKR
+540 NQNNIINIDKNKR

-574 TIEKDHYNRVQRI
+574 SIEKDHYNRVQRI

-600 KYNPETSFNKEGSL
+600 KYNPETSLNKDTNL
-614 FSPKKGITNV
+614 FSPKKNITNV
-624 PKSSN
+624 PRSSN

-646 GIINMTKVVPI
+646 GIINMTKVAPI
-657 KKKKRETGKKLK
+657 KKKKRESGKKIK

-675 EGGIKIIN
+675 DGGIKIIN

-688 INEEDKDDNDDKKI
+688 INEEDKENEEDKKI
-702 NTSNSNSN
+702 NTSNNVN
-710 SNINNNSTYDNN
+710 NNINNNNTS
-722 ANKDIKSTR
+722 KDIKNTTH
-731 QNKNEVQGYYLN
+731 QYKNEVQGYYLN

-752 NENNNNN
+752 NENNN
-759 TNVNNTNN
+759 TNN
-767 NNLNKKETNEKK
+767 NTTNLNNNEKK
-779 ENPEPSY
+779 ENPQQSHTY
-786 KLNYKRSYKST
+786 RLNNKRSYKST
-797 RIRELNLNNDN
+797 RIQGLNLNNDLNKDN
-808 NSNNNNNIN
+808 NAPK
-817 TSNSNN
+817 
-823 NQRNYLLNKM
+823 NYLINKM
-833 SNVRNELSLNTNV
+833 KEAKNELSLNTNI

-852 STTSNN
+852 SSTNN
-858 DTSKRSHSLSEHQ
+858 DSSKRSHSLSEHQ

-876 GKKESIRKKYNTKKV
+876 GKKDSNRNKYKTKKI
-891 IVMNSTNNDVS
+891 IVMNSVNNEVS
-902 PNQTLRKKI
+902 PNQTLRKRI
-911 TSIPVSKVVGLGNK
+911 TSIPVSKAIGLGNK
-925 NFSANTYE
+925 NFSASTYE
-933 KVNYKAGSK
+933 KVNYKAGNK
-942 LHAINKNKK
+942 LNVLNKNKK

>member
-1 MTTME
+1 MATME
-6 SQNMH
+6 SQNLH
-11 SSIPVSQ
+11 SSIPLSQ
-18 NSDIISNS
+18 NSDIASNL
-26 KLDVDQEQQQIS
+26 KLDVDQNQQQIS
-38 TLNKTQQAPS
+38 NLNKTQQAPS
-48 KELIKNKLNMN
+48 KEIIKNKLNMN

-85 DEDILYNDEDEN
+85 DEDILYNDDDEN
-97 EIFREYNILHDR
+97 EIFREYNILHDK
-109 KLRAMDDIKN
+109 KLKAMDDIKN
-119 INERIKNNMIK
+119 INERIKNNTVK
-130 IEESKKKLA
+130 IEECKKKLA

-169 IYLLN
+169 IYSLTN
-174 NSNYNNNTGANGN
+174 TNYNNNTGANGN
-187 NNFNENTASLANDI
+187 NNYNENTASLANDI

-213 IHLNSNHNLTIID
+213 IHLNSNHNLTID
-226 NDISNND
+226 NEISNTD
-233 EENFKITLKEIKDSE
+233 EDNFKIAFKEIKESE
-248 QEKYVEQVI
+248 QPKYVEQVI

-279 NNSYELFVNNENN
+279 NNSYELFINNDNN
-292 ATIDNDENNNEI
+292 NNTLDNDVNNNEI

-314 LFIANQSMGKFSEM
+314 LFIANQSLGKFSEI

-353 VNKKYKEQKRE
+353 VNKKYKEQKKE

-374 KNLNLKEKNN
+374 KNINLQEKNN

-402 NNNEEL
+402 NDNEEL

-454 NSNNNNNLKQTPV
+454 NNSNNNNKKNNNNIVKSNPV
-467 YRKIENQNN
+467 YKIIGNQNN
-476 KQNKRIIVKDN
+476 KQTKRIILKDN

-495 NEFLENKGDTRNKY
+495 NEFIKNKDNTRNKY
-509 NLKNKPELK
+509 ILKNKPEI
-518 KNSLNSNA
+518 KNNSMNPNNK
-526 INNNNE
+526 INNNINNNNNE
-532 NSIKKINN
+532 NSIRKIKYSNN
-540 TNTNNIINLDKNKR
+540 NQNNIINIDKNKR

-600 KYNPETSFNKEGSL
+600 KYNPETSLNKDTNL
-614 FSPKKGITNV
+614 FSPKKNITNV
-624 PKSSN
+624 PRSSN

-646 GIINMTKVVPI
+646 GIINMTKVAPI
-657 KKKKRETGKKLK
+657 KKKKRESGKKIK

-675 EGGIKIIN
+675 DGGIKIIN

-688 INEEDKDDNDDKKI
+688 INEEDKENEEDKKI
-702 NTSNSNSN
+702 NTSNNVN
-710 SNINNNSTYDNN
+710 NNINNNAS
-722 ANKDIKSTR
+722 KDIKINTHH
-731 QNKNEVQGYYLN
+731 NKNEVQGYYLN

-752 NENNNNN
+752 NENNN
-759 TNVNNTNN
+759 TNN
-767 NNLNKKETNEKK
+767 NTTNLNNNEKK
-779 ENPEPSY
+779 ENPQQSHTY
-786 KLNYKRSYKST
+786 RLNNKRSYKST
-797 RIRELNLNNDN
+797 RIQGLNLNNDLNKDN
-808 NSNNNNNIN
+808 NAPK
-817 TSNSNN
+817 
-823 NQRNYLLNKM
+823 NYLINKM
-833 SNVRNELSLNTNV
+833 KEAKNELSLNTNI

-852 STTSNN
+852 SSTNN
-858 DTSKRSHSLSEHQ
+858 DSSKRSHSLSEHQ

-876 GKKESIRKKYNTKKV
+876 GKKDSNRNKYKTKKI
-891 IVMNSTNNDVS
+891 IVMNSVNNEVS
-902 PNQTLRKKI
+902 PNQTLRKRI
-911 TSIPVSKVVGLGNK
+911 TSIPVSKAIGLGNK
-925 NFSANTYE
+925 NFSASTYE
-933 KVNYKAGSK
+933 KVNYKAGNK
-942 LHAINKNKK
+942 LNVLNKNKK

>member
-1 MTTME
+1 ME
-6 SQNMH
+6 SQNLH
-11 SSIPVSQ
+11 SSIPLSQ
-18 NSDIISNS
+18 NSDIASNL

-38 TLNKTQQAPS
+38 NLNKTQQAPS
-48 KELIKNKLNMN
+48 KEIIKNKLNMN

-85 DEDILYNDEDEN
+85 DEDILYNDDDEN
-97 EIFREYNILHDR
+97 EIFREYNILHDK
-109 KLRAMDDIKN
+109 KLKAMDDIKN
-119 INERIKNNMIK
+119 INERIKNNTVK
-130 IEESKKKLA
+130 IEECKKKLA

-169 IYLLN
+169 IYSLTN
-174 NSNYNNNTGANGN
+174 TNYNNNTGANGN
-187 NNFNENTASLANDI
+187 NNYNENTASLANDI

-213 IHLNSNHNLTIID
+213 IHLNSNHNLTID
-226 NDISNND
+226 NEISNTD
-233 EENFKITLKEIKDSE
+233 EDNFKIAFKEIKESE
-248 QEKYVEQVI
+248 QPKYVEQVI

-279 NNSYELFVNNENN
+279 NNSYELFINNDNN
-292 ATIDNDENNNEI
+292 NNTLDNDVNNNEI

-314 LFIANQSMGKFSEM
+314 LFIANQSLGKISEI

-353 VNKKYKEQKRE
+353 VNKKYKEQKKE

-374 KNLNLKEKNN
+374 KNINLQEKNN

-402 NNNEEL
+402 NDNEEL

-454 NSNNNNNLKQTPV
+454 NNSNNKNNNNIVKSNPV
-467 YRKIENQNN
+467 YKIIGNQNN
-476 KQNKRIIVKDN
+476 KQTKRIILKDN

-495 NEFLENKGDTRNKY
+495 NEFIKNKDNTRNKY
-509 NLKNKPELK
+509 ILKNKPEI
-518 KNSLNSNA
+518 KNNSMNPNNK
-526 INNNNE
+526 INNNINNNNNE
-532 NSIKKINN
+532 NSIRKIKYSNN
-540 TNTNNIINLDKNKR
+540 NQNNIINIDKNKR

-600 KYNPETSFNKEGSL
+600 KYNPETSLNKDTNL
-614 FSPKKGITNV
+614 FSPKKNITNV
-624 PKSSN
+624 PRSSN

-646 GIINMTKVVPI
+646 GIINMTKVAPI
-657 KKKKRETGKKLK
+657 KKKKRESGKKIK

-675 EGGIKIIN
+675 DGGIKIIN

-688 INEEDKDDNDDKKI
+688 INEEDKENEEDKKI
-702 NTSNSNSN
+702 NTSNNVN
-710 SNINNNSTYDNN
+710 NNINNNAS
-722 ANKDIKSTR
+722 KDIKINTHH
-731 QNKNEVQGYYLN
+731 NKNEVQGYYLN

-752 NENNNNN
+752 NENNN
-759 TNVNNTNN
+759 TNN
-767 NNLNKKETNEKK
+767 NTTNLNNNEKK
-779 ENPEPSY
+779 ENPQQSHTY
-786 KLNYKRSYKST
+786 RLNNKRSYKST
-797 RIRELNLNNDN
+797 RIQGLNLNNDLNKDN
-808 NSNNNNNIN
+808 NAPK
-817 TSNSNN
+817 
-823 NQRNYLLNKM
+823 NYLINKM
-833 SNVRNELSLNTNV
+833 KEAKNELSLNTNI

-852 STTSNN
+852 SSTNN
-858 DTSKRSHSLSEHQ
+858 DSSKRSHSLSEHQ

-876 GKKESIRKKYNTKKV
+876 GKKDSNRNKYKTKKI
-891 IVMNSTNNDVS
+891 IVMNSVNNDVS
-902 PNQTLRKKI
+902 PNQTLRKRI
-911 TSIPVSKVVGLGNK
+911 TSIPVSKAIGLGNK
-925 NFSANTYE
+925 NFSASTYE
-933 KVNYKAGSK
+933 KVNYKAGNK
-942 LHAINKNKK
+942 LNVLNKNKK

>member
-1 MTTME
+1 MATME
-6 SQNMH
+6 SQNLH
-11 SSIPVSQ
+11 SSIPLSQ
-18 NSDIISNS
+18 NSDIASNL

-38 TLNKTQQAPS
+38 NLNKTQQAPS
-48 KELIKNKLNMN
+48 KEIIKNKLNMN

-85 DEDILYNDEDEN
+85 DEDILYNDDDEN
-97 EIFREYNILHDR
+97 EIFREYNILHDK
-109 KLRAMDDIKN
+109 KLKAMDDIKN
-119 INERIKNNMIK
+119 INERIKNNTVK
-130 IEESKKKLA
+130 IEECKKKLA

-169 IYLLN
+169 IYSLTN
-174 NSNYNNNTGANGN
+174 TNYNNNTGANGN
-187 NNFNENTASLANDI
+187 NNYNENTASLANDI

-213 IHLNSNHNLTIID
+213 IHLNSNHNLTID
-226 NDISNND
+226 NEISNTD
-233 EENFKITLKEIKDSE
+233 EDNFKIAFKEIKESE
-248 QEKYVEQVI
+248 QPKYVEQVI

-279 NNSYELFVNNENN
+279 NNSYELFINNDNN
-292 ATIDNDENNNEI
+292 NNTLDNDVNNNEI

-314 LFIANQSMGKFSEM
+314 LFIANQSLGKFSEI

-353 VNKKYKEQKRE
+353 VNKKYKEQKKE

-374 KNLNLKEKNN
+374 KNINLQEKNN

-402 NNNEEL
+402 NDNEEL

-454 NSNNNNNLKQTPV
+454 NNSNNKNNNNIVKSNPV
-467 YRKIENQNN
+467 YKIIGNQNN
-476 KQNKRIIVKDN
+476 KQTKRIILKDN

-495 NEFLENKGDTRNKY
+495 NEFIKNKDNTRNKY
-509 NLKNKPELK
+509 ILKNKPEI
-518 KNSLNSNA
+518 KNNSMNPNNK
-526 INNNNE
+526 INNNINNNNNE
-532 NSIKKINN
+532 NSIRKIKYSNN
-540 TNTNNIINLDKNKR
+540 NQNNIINIDKNKR

-600 KYNPETSFNKEGSL
+600 KYNPETSLNKDTNL
-614 FSPKKGITNV
+614 FSPKKNITNV
-624 PKSSN
+624 PRSSN

-646 GIINMTKVVPI
+646 GIINMTKVAPI
-657 KKKKRETGKKLK
+657 KKKKRESGKKIK

-675 EGGIKIIN
+675 DGGIKIIN

-688 INEEDKDDNDDKKI
+688 INEEDKENEEDKKI
-702 NTSNSNSN
+702 NTSNNVN
-710 SNINNNSTYDNN
+710 NNINNNAS
-722 ANKDIKSTR
+722 KDIKINTHH
-731 QNKNEVQGYYLN
+731 NKNEVQGYYLN

-752 NENNNNN
+752 NENNN
-759 TNVNNTNN
+759 TNN
-767 NNLNKKETNEKK
+767 NTTNLNNNEKK
-779 ENPEPSY
+779 ENPQQSHTY
-786 KLNYKRSYKST
+786 RLNNKRSYKST
-797 RIRELNLNNDN
+797 RIQGLNLNNDLNKDN
-808 NSNNNNNIN
+808 NAPK
-817 TSNSNN
+817 
-823 NQRNYLLNKM
+823 NYLINKM
-833 SNVRNELSLNTNV
+833 KEAKNELSLNTNI

-852 STTSNN
+852 SSTNN
-858 DTSKRSHSLSEHQ
+858 DSSKRSHSLSEHQ

-876 GKKESIRKKYNTKKV
+876 GKKDSNRNKYKTKKI
-891 IVMNSTNNDVS
+891 IVMNSVNNDVS
-902 PNQTLRKKI
+902 PNQTLRKRI
-911 TSIPVSKVVGLGNK
+911 TSIPVSKAIGLGNK
-925 NFSANTYE
+925 NFSASTYE
-933 KVNYKAGSK
+933 KVNYKAGNK
-942 LHAINKNKK
+942 LNVLNKNKK